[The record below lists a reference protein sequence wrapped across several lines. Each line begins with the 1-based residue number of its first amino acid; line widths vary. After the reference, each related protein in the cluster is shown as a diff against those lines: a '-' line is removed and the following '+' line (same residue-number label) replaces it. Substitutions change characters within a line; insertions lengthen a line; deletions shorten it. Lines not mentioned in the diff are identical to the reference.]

1 MAITRMTVIKAS
13 SDADYRKGQ
22 DIFLIDKRI
31 KNFETDMNTL
41 TDTPMITA
49 TVLDADGSEH
59 ETQVSIDEDESRIIG
74 SLCSCPDFY
83 QSQGLCCHCV
93 AILLKYI
100 SRRHL
105 QTSFSV
111 KNQNRIGQTLI
122 ESYIQQS
129 TRSPYSAEALES
141 RGMIELEPIL
151 HKQYNKLS
159 VDFKIGTSKKYVIKD
174 LLEFARLVREHELF
188 QYGKNLKF
196 FHEPEAFAS
205 DSRELLNFIMQRIEE
220 YEYHFHY
227 VQDSTYR
234 FQTMKALRFLPLSPT
249 AIDTF
254 LNLMLGRSLQFQLD
268 DRSQTIHVVDGDPS
282 LSLEL
287 KSEGTDSYHL
297 TIENCLIISGA
308 HHFWIL
314 KDKKLYK
321 CSDAFKRDMQPYLT
335 ELNRQKVREIT
346 LSEKQLRPFYGSV
359 LKHLEAHTD
368 FHAEGIDLSSYE
380 PPEAHFSIYLDNPA
394 ENIISCTAYA
404 RYNDETFSL
413 ATPISCEDGFRD
425 AAMENKILT
434 AIQTYFRPVL
444 SSEYE
449 DQHLPDVDGDF
460 VISHDDPS
468 AFLFLEQGLP
478 HFYEL
483 AEVFISSNMKRIR
496 ILSAPKTAV
505 GVSVS
510 NGLLE
515 IDIQS
520 DTLPYEELA
529 GILNSYRRRQK
540 YYKLKSGEFLKLENN
555 SLSVLSELADGLRLS
570 EKDIRHGKITVP
582 LYRAS
587 YIDSVLTSHN
597 SDIQSHRDRYFKSL
611 IRDMKSVADSDYEV
625 PDALKPILRD
635 YQKTGYRWL
644 CTIAQLGFGGILA
657 DDMGLGKTLQII
669 TLLEHTR
676 IEAISG
682 NIDASEALDSPDDAD
697 SSMTISASEQ
707 AHPVSLI
714 ICPSS
719 LVYNWDSEIEHF
731 APQLKTLLIIGTAQE
746 RRELLTH
753 YSDYDVLITSYDML
767 KRDIA
772 CYDNLRFRYQIIDEA
787 QYIKNH
793 RTQAARSV
801 CSIHSVTRFAL
812 TGTPIENR
820 LSELWSIFEYLM
832 PGFLYPYA
840 YFRSE
845 LEQPIVEDKDM
856 IAATRLQQLVRPF
869 IMRRLKTDVLKEL
882 PDKLEHAVYAQMTDE
897 QHKLYNANALK
908 LQKDLEKQSDS
919 MFKTSKI
926 QILSELTKL
935 RQLCCDPSLIY
946 QNYHGGSAK
955 LDTCIQLIQN
965 AMAGGHKILLFSQ
978 FTSML
983 DIIERRLKAERI
995 LYYRLDGSTKSEQRT
1010 RLVSAFNEN
1019 KVPVFLISLKAGGT
1033 GLNLTG
1039 ADIVIHYDPWWNA
1052 AAQNQATDR
1061 AHRIGQKHTVT
1072 VYKLIARHTIE
1083 EKILELQE
1091 NKKALSDQILSEEGV
1106 TASHLTRDDLLQ
1118 ILQN

>member
-31 KNFETDMNTL
+31 KNFETDINTL

-59 ETQVSIDEDESRIIG
+59 ETQVSIDEDESQIVG
-74 SLCSCPDFY
+74 SLCSCSDFY
-83 QSQGLCCHCV
+83 QSEGLCCHCV

-100 SRRHL
+100 SRRHI
-105 QTSFSV
+105 QTSFPS
-111 KNQNRIGQTLI
+111 KKQNRIGQTLI
-122 ESYIQQS
+122 ESYIHQS
-129 TRSPYSAEALES
+129 SGSHYPAEASETKVL
-141 RGMIELEPIL
+141 IELEPIL
-151 HKQYNKLS
+151 HKQYHKLS
-159 VDFKIGTSKKYVIKD
+159 VDFKIGTGKKYVIKD
-174 LLEFARLVREHELF
+174 LLEFARLIRQGELF

-196 FHEPEAFAS
+196 FHEPEAFTTE
-205 DSRELLNFIMQRIEE
+205 SRNMLAFIMQRIEE
-220 YEYHFHY
+220 YEYHFHC

-234 FQTMKALRFLPLSPT
+234 FQTMKALRYLPLSPT
-249 AIDTF
+249 AVDMF
-254 LNLMLGRSLQFQLD
+254 LNMMIGHTLQFDLD
-268 DRSQTIHVVDGDPS
+268 DHIRPIYVTDGDPE
-282 LSLEL
+282 LTLEL
-287 KSEGTDSYHL
+287 KAEDNDTYHL
-297 TIENCLIISGA
+297 TIEDCLILSGA
-308 HHFWIL
+308 RTFWIL
-314 KDKKLYK
+314 KDKILYR
-321 CSDAFKRDMQPYLT
+321 CSEAFKKDMQPYLT

-346 LSEKQLRPFYGSV
+346 LSEKQLPPFYGSV

-368 FHAEGIDLSSYE
+368 FHTEGVDLTDYE

-404 RYNDETFSL
+404 RYGEETFSL

-425 AAMENKILT
+425 AAMENRILT
-434 AIQTYFRPVL
+434 AIQTYFQPAAVSGNEDSPVA
-444 SSEYE
+444 
-449 DQHLPDVDGDF
+449 DADF
-460 VISHDDPS
+460 IISHDDQA

-496 ILSAPKTAV
+496 ILSAPRTAV

-515 IDIQS
+515 IDIHS
-520 DTLPYEELA
+520 DSLPYEELT

-570 EKDIRHGKITVP
+570 EQTIRGGRISVP

-587 YIDSVLTSHN
+587 YIDAVLTSHN

-625 PDALKPILRD
+625 PDAMKPILRD

-669 TLLEHTR
+669 TLLEHAR
-676 IEAISG
+676 LEAISKTV
-682 NIDASEALDSPDDAD
+682 DLTDTASHTACPP
-697 SSMTISASEQ
+697 
-707 AHPVSLI
+707 PVSLI
-714 ICPSS
+714 VCPSS

-731 APQLKTLLIIGTAQE
+731 APNLKTLLITGTAQE
-746 RRELLTH
+746 RQELLTH
-753 YSDYDVLITSYDML
+753 YADYDVLITSYDML

-772 CYDNLRFRYQIIDEA
+772 SYDNLHFHYQIIDEA

-840 YFRSE
+840 YFHSE
-845 LEQPIVEDKDM
+845 LEQPIVENKDQ

-897 QHKLYNANALK
+897 QNKLYTANTLK
-908 LQKDLEKQSDS
+908 LQKDLEQQSDS

-926 QILSELTKL
+926 QILAELTKL

-955 LDTCIQLIQN
+955 LDTCIQLIEN

-983 DIIERRLKAERI
+983 DVIERRLKAERI

-1010 RLVSAFNEN
+1010 RLVNAFNEN
-1019 KVPVFLISLKAGGT
+1019 KIPVFLISLKAGGT

-1061 AHRIGQKHTVT
+1061 AHRIGQTHTVT

-1106 TASHLTRDDLLQ
+1106 TASQLTKEELLKLLQ
-1118 ILQN
+1118 N

>member
-31 KNFETDMNTL
+31 KNFETDINTL
-41 TDTPMITA
+41 TGTPMITA

-59 ETQVSIDEDESRIIG
+59 ETQVSIDEDESQIVG
-74 SLCSCPDFY
+74 SLCSCSDFY
-83 QSQGLCCHCV
+83 QSEGLCCHCV

-100 SRRHL
+100 SRRHI
-105 QTSFSV
+105 QISFPA
-111 KNQNRIGQTLI
+111 KKQNRIGQTLI
-122 ESYIQQS
+122 ESYIHQS
-129 TRSPYSAEALES
+129 SGTHYPAEAAETKVL
-141 RGMIELEPIL
+141 IELEPIL
-151 HKQYNKLS
+151 HKQYHKLS
-159 VDFKIGTSKKYVIKD
+159 VDFKIGTGKKYVIKD
-174 LLEFARLVREHELF
+174 LLEFARLIRQGELF

-196 FHEPEAFAS
+196 FHEPEAFTTE
-205 DSRELLNFIMQRIEE
+205 SRNMLAFIMQRIEE
-220 YEYHFHY
+220 YEYHFHC

-234 FQTMKALRFLPLSPT
+234 FQTMKALRYLPLSPT
-249 AIDTF
+249 AVDMF
-254 LNLMLGRSLQFQLD
+254 LNMMIGHTLQFDLD
-268 DRSQTIHVVDGDPS
+268 DHIRPIYVTDGDPE
-282 LSLEL
+282 LTLEL
-287 KSEGTDSYHL
+287 KAEDSDTYHL
-297 TIENCLIISGA
+297 TIEDCLILSGA
-308 HHFWIL
+308 RTFWIL
-314 KDKKLYK
+314 KDKILYR
-321 CSDAFKRDMQPYLT
+321 CSEAFKKDMQPYLT
-335 ELNRQKVREIT
+335 ELNRQKIREIT

-368 FHAEGIDLSSYE
+368 FHTEGVDLTDYE

-404 RYNDETFSL
+404 RYGEETFSL

-425 AAMENKILT
+425 AAMENRILT
-434 AIQTYFRPVL
+434 AIQTYFQPAAVSGNEDSPVA
-444 SSEYE
+444 
-449 DQHLPDVDGDF
+449 DADF
-460 VISHDDPS
+460 IISHDDQT

-496 ILSAPKTAV
+496 ILSAPRTAV

-515 IDIQS
+515 IDIHS
-520 DTLPYEELA
+520 DSLPYEELA

-570 EKDIRHGKITVP
+570 EQAIRGGRISVP

-587 YIDSVLTSHN
+587 YIDAVLTSHN

-625 PDALKPILRD
+625 PDAMKPILRD

-669 TLLEHTR
+669 TLLEHAR
-676 IEAISG
+676 LEAISKTV
-682 NIDASEALDSPDDAD
+682 DLTDTASHTACPP
-697 SSMTISASEQ
+697 
-707 AHPVSLI
+707 PVSLI
-714 ICPSS
+714 VCPSS

-731 APQLKTLLIIGTAQE
+731 APNLKTLLITGTAQE
-746 RRELLTH
+746 RQELLTH
-753 YSDYDVLITSYDML
+753 YADYDVLITSYDML

-772 CYDNLRFRYQIIDEA
+772 SYDNLHFHYQIIDEA

-801 CSIHSVTRFAL
+801 CNIHSVTRFAL

-845 LEQPIVEDKDM
+845 LEQPIVENKDQ

-897 QHKLYNANALK
+897 QNKLYTANTLK
-908 LQKDLEKQSDS
+908 LQKDLEQQSDS

-926 QILSELTKL
+926 QILAELTKL

-955 LDTCIQLIQN
+955 LDTCIQLIEN

-983 DIIERRLKAERI
+983 DVIERRLKAERI

-1010 RLVSAFNEN
+1010 RLVNAFNEN
-1019 KVPVFLISLKAGGT
+1019 KIPVFLISLKAGGT

-1061 AHRIGQKHTVT
+1061 AHRIGQTHTVT

-1106 TASHLTRDDLLQ
+1106 TASQLTKEELLKLLQ
-1118 ILQN
+1118 N

>member
-31 KNFETDMNTL
+31 KNFETDINTL

-59 ETQVSIDEDESRIIG
+59 ETQVSIDEDESQIVG
-74 SLCSCPDFY
+74 SLCSCSDFY
-83 QSQGLCCHCV
+83 QSEGLCCHCV

-100 SRRHL
+100 SRRHI
-105 QTSFSV
+105 QTSFPS
-111 KNQNRIGQTLI
+111 KKQNRIGQTLI
-122 ESYIQQS
+122 ESYIHQS
-129 TRSPYSAEALES
+129 SGSHYPAEASETKVL
-141 RGMIELEPIL
+141 IELEPIL
-151 HKQYNKLS
+151 HNQYHKLS

-174 LLEFARLVREHELF
+174 LLEFARLIRQGELF

-196 FHEPEAFAS
+196 FHEPEAFTTE
-205 DSRELLNFIMQRIEE
+205 SRNMLAFIMQRIEE
-220 YEYHFHY
+220 YEYHFHC

-234 FQTMKALRFLPLSPT
+234 FQTMKALRYLPLSPT
-249 AIDTF
+249 AVDMF
-254 LNLMLGRSLQFQLD
+254 LNMMIGHTLQFDLD
-268 DRSQTIHVVDGDPS
+268 DHIRPIYVTDGDPE
-282 LSLEL
+282 LTLEL
-287 KSEGTDSYHL
+287 KAEDSDTYHL
-297 TIENCLIISGA
+297 TIEDCLILSGA
-308 HHFWIL
+308 RTFWIL
-314 KDKKLYK
+314 KDKILYR
-321 CSDAFKRDMQPYLT
+321 CSEAFKKDMQPYLT

-368 FHAEGIDLSSYE
+368 FHTEGVDLTDYE

-404 RYNDETFSL
+404 RYGEETFSL

-425 AAMENKILT
+425 AAMENRILT
-434 AIQTYFRPVL
+434 AIQTYFQPAAVSGNEDSPVA
-444 SSEYE
+444 
-449 DQHLPDVDGDF
+449 DADF
-460 VISHDDPS
+460 IISHDDQA

-496 ILSAPKTAV
+496 ILSALRTAV

-515 IDIQS
+515 IDIHS
-520 DTLPYEELA
+520 DSLPYEELA

-570 EKDIRHGKITVP
+570 EQAIRGGRISVP

-587 YIDSVLTSHN
+587 YIDAVLTSHN

-625 PDALKPILRD
+625 PDAMKPILRD

-669 TLLEHTR
+669 TLLEHAR
-676 IEAISG
+676 LEAISKTV
-682 NIDASEALDSPDDAD
+682 DLTDTASHTACPP
-697 SSMTISASEQ
+697 
-707 AHPVSLI
+707 PVSLI
-714 ICPSS
+714 VCPSS

-731 APQLKTLLIIGTAQE
+731 APNLKTLLITGTAQE
-746 RRELLTH
+746 RQELLTH
-753 YSDYDVLITSYDML
+753 YADYDVLITSYDML

-772 CYDNLRFRYQIIDEA
+772 RYDNLHFHYQIIDEA

-845 LEQPIVEDKDM
+845 LEQPIVENKDQ

-897 QHKLYNANALK
+897 QNKLYTANTLK
-908 LQKDLEKQSDS
+908 LQKDLEQQSDS

-926 QILSELTKL
+926 QILAELTKL

-955 LDTCIQLIQN
+955 LDTCIQLIEN

-983 DIIERRLKAERI
+983 DVIERRLKAERI

-1010 RLVSAFNEN
+1010 RLVNAFNEN
-1019 KVPVFLISLKAGGT
+1019 KIPVFLISLKAGGT

-1061 AHRIGQKHTVT
+1061 AHRIGQTHTVT

-1091 NKKALSDQILSEEGV
+1091 NKKTLSDQILSEKGV
-1106 TASHLTRDDLLQ
+1106 TASQLTKEELLQ

>member
-31 KNFETDMNTL
+31 KNFETDINTL

-49 TVLDADGSEH
+49 TVLDANGSEH
-59 ETQVSIDEDESRIIG
+59 ETQVSIDEDESQIVG
-74 SLCSCPDFY
+74 SLCSCSDFY
-83 QSQGLCCHCV
+83 QSEGLCCHCV

-100 SRRHL
+100 SRRHI
-105 QTSFSV
+105 QISFPA
-111 KNQNRIGQTLI
+111 KKQNRIGQTLI
-122 ESYIQQS
+122 ESYIHQS
-129 TRSPYSAEALES
+129 SGTHYPAKASETKVL
-141 RGMIELEPIL
+141 IELEPIL
-151 HKQYNKLS
+151 HKQYHKLS
-159 VDFKIGTSKKYVIKD
+159 VDFKIGTGKKYVIKD
-174 LLEFARLVREHELF
+174 LLEFARLIRQGELF

-196 FHEPEAFAS
+196 FHEPEAFTTE
-205 DSRELLNFIMQRIEE
+205 SRNMLAFIMQRIEE
-220 YEYHFHY
+220 YEYHFHC

-234 FQTMKALRFLPLSPT
+234 FQTMKALRYLPLSPT
-249 AIDTF
+249 AVDMF
-254 LNLMLGRSLQFQLD
+254 LNMMIGHTLQFDLD
-268 DRSQTIHVVDGDPS
+268 DHIRPIYVTDGDPE
-282 LSLEL
+282 LTLEL
-287 KSEGTDSYHL
+287 KAEDSDTYHL
-297 TIENCLIISGA
+297 TIEDCLILSGA
-308 HHFWIL
+308 RTFWIL
-314 KDKKLYK
+314 KDKILYR
-321 CSDAFKRDMQPYLT
+321 CSEAFKKDMQPYLT

-368 FHAEGIDLSSYE
+368 FHTEGVDLTDYE

-404 RYNDETFSL
+404 RYGEETFSL

-425 AAMENKILT
+425 AAMENRILT
-434 AIQTYFRPVL
+434 AIQTYFQPAAVSGNEDSPVA
-444 SSEYE
+444 
-449 DQHLPDVDGDF
+449 DADF
-460 VISHDDPS
+460 IISHDDQA

-496 ILSAPKTAV
+496 ILSAPRTAV

-515 IDIQS
+515 IDIHS
-520 DTLPYEELA
+520 DSLPYEELA

-570 EKDIRHGKITVP
+570 EQAIRGGRISVP

-587 YIDSVLTSHN
+587 YIDAVLTSHN

-625 PDALKPILRD
+625 PDAMKPILRD

-669 TLLEHTR
+669 TLLEHAR
-676 IEAISG
+676 LEAISKTV
-682 NIDASEALDSPDDAD
+682 DLTDTASHTACPP
-697 SSMTISASEQ
+697 
-707 AHPVSLI
+707 PVSLI
-714 ICPSS
+714 VCPSS

-731 APQLKTLLIIGTAQE
+731 APNLKTLLITGTAQE
-746 RRELLTH
+746 RQELLTH
-753 YSDYDVLITSYDML
+753 YADYDVLITSYDML

-772 CYDNLRFRYQIIDEA
+772 SYDNLHFHFQIIDEA

-845 LEQPIVEDKDM
+845 LEQPIVENKDP

-897 QHKLYNANALK
+897 QNKLYTANTLK
-908 LQKDLEKQSDS
+908 LQKDLEQQSDS

-926 QILSELTKL
+926 QILAELTKL

-955 LDTCIQLIQN
+955 LDTCIQLIEN

-983 DIIERRLKAERI
+983 DVIERRLKAERI

-1010 RLVSAFNEN
+1010 RLVNAFNEN
-1019 KVPVFLISLKAGGT
+1019 KIPVFLISLKAGGT

-1061 AHRIGQKHTVT
+1061 AHRIGQTHTVT

-1106 TASHLTRDDLLQ
+1106 TASQLTKEELLKLLQ
-1118 ILQN
+1118 N

>member
-31 KNFETDMNTL
+31 KNFETDINTL
-41 TDTPMITA
+41 TGTPMITA

-59 ETQVSIDEDESRIIG
+59 ETQVSIDEDESQIVG
-74 SLCSCPDFY
+74 SLCSCSDFY
-83 QSQGLCCHCV
+83 QSEGLCCHCV

-100 SRRHL
+100 SRRHI
-105 QTSFSV
+105 QTSFPA
-111 KNQNRIGQTLI
+111 KKQNRIGQTLI
-122 ESYIQQS
+122 ESYIHQS
-129 TRSPYSAEALES
+129 SGTHYPAEASETKVL
-141 RGMIELEPIL
+141 IELEPIL
-151 HKQYNKLS
+151 HKQYHKLS
-159 VDFKIGTSKKYVIKD
+159 VDFKIGTGKKYVIKD
-174 LLEFARLVREHELF
+174 LLEFARLIRQGELF

-196 FHEPEAFAS
+196 FHEPEAFTS
-205 DSRELLNFIMQRIEE
+205 ESRSMLAFIMQRIEE
-220 YEYHFHY
+220 YEYHFHC

-234 FQTMKALRFLPLSPT
+234 FQTMKALRYLPLSPT
-249 AIDTF
+249 AVDMF
-254 LNLMLGRSLQFQLD
+254 LNMMIGHTLQFDLD
-268 DRSQTIHVVDGDPS
+268 NHIRPIYVTDGDP
-282 LSLEL
+282 EL
-287 KSEGTDSYHL
+287 TLKLKAEDSDTYHL
-297 TIENCLIISGA
+297 TIEDCLILSGA
-308 HHFWIL
+308 QTFWIL
-314 KDKKLYK
+314 KDKILYR
-321 CSDAFKRDMQPYLT
+321 CSEAFKKDMQPYLT
-335 ELNRQKVREIT
+335 ELNRQKIREIT

-368 FHAEGIDLSSYE
+368 FHTEGVDLTDYE

-404 RYNDETFSL
+404 RYGEETFSL

-425 AAMENKILT
+425 ASMENRILT
-434 AIQTYFRPVL
+434 AIQTYFQPAAVSGNEDSPVA
-444 SSEYE
+444 
-449 DQHLPDVDGDF
+449 DADF
-460 VISHDDPS
+460 IISHDDQA

-496 ILSAPKTAV
+496 ILSAPRTAV

-515 IDIQS
+515 IDVHS
-520 DTLPYEELA
+520 DSLPYEELA

-570 EKDIRHGKITVP
+570 EQAIRGGRISVP

-587 YIDSVLTSHN
+587 YIDAVLTSHN

-625 PDALKPILRD
+625 PDAMKPILRD

-669 TLLEHTR
+669 TLLEHAR
-676 IEAISG
+676 LEAISKTV
-682 NIDASEALDSPDDAD
+682 DLTDTASHTACPP
-697 SSMTISASEQ
+697 
-707 AHPVSLI
+707 PVSLI
-714 ICPSS
+714 VCPSS

-731 APQLKTLLIIGTAQE
+731 APNLKTLLITGTAQE
-746 RRELLTH
+746 RQELLTH
-753 YSDYDVLITSYDML
+753 YADYDVLITSYDML

-772 CYDNLRFRYQIIDEA
+772 RYDNLHFHYQIIDEA

-820 LSELWSIFEYLM
+820 LSEFWSIFEYLM

-845 LEQPIVEDKDM
+845 LEQPIVENKDQ

-897 QHKLYNANALK
+897 QNKLYTANTLK
-908 LQKDLEKQSDS
+908 LQKDLEQQSDS

-926 QILSELTKL
+926 QILAELTKL

-955 LDTCIQLIQN
+955 LDTCIQLIEN

-983 DIIERRLKAERI
+983 DVIERRLKAERI

-1010 RLVSAFNEN
+1010 RLVNAFNEN
-1019 KVPVFLISLKAGGT
+1019 KIPVFLISLKAGGT

-1061 AHRIGQKHTVT
+1061 AHRIGQTHTVT

-1091 NKKALSDQILSEEGV
+1091 NKKTLSDQILSEEGV
-1106 TASHLTRDDLLQ
+1106 TASQLTKEELLKLLQ
-1118 ILQN
+1118 N

>member
-13 SDADYRKGQ
+13 TDADYRKGQ

-31 KNFETDMNTL
+31 KNFETDINTL
-41 TDTPMITA
+41 TGTPMITA

-59 ETQVSIDEDESRIIG
+59 ETQVSIDEDENQIVG
-74 SLCSCPDFY
+74 SLCSCSDFY
-83 QSQGLCCHCV
+83 QSEGLCCHCV

-100 SRRHL
+100 SRRHI
-105 QTSFSV
+105 QTSFPS
-111 KNQNRIGQTLI
+111 KKQNRIGQTLI
-122 ESYIQQS
+122 ESYIHQS
-129 TRSPYSAEALES
+129 SGSHYPAEASETKVL
-141 RGMIELEPIL
+141 IELEPIL
-151 HKQYNKLS
+151 HNQYHKLS

-174 LLEFARLVREHELF
+174 LLEFARLIHQGELF

-196 FHEPEAFAS
+196 FHEPEAFTTE
-205 DSRELLNFIMQRIEE
+205 SRNMLAFIMQRIEE
-220 YEYHFHY
+220 YEYHFHC

-234 FQTMKALRFLPLSPT
+234 FQTMKALRYLPLSPT
-249 AIDTF
+249 AVDMF
-254 LNLMLGRSLQFQLD
+254 LNMMIGHTLLFDLD
-268 DRSQTIHVVDGDPS
+268 DHIRPIYVTDGDPE
-282 LSLEL
+282 LTLEL
-287 KSEGTDSYHL
+287 KAEDSDTYHL
-297 TIENCLIISGA
+297 TIEDCLILSGA
-308 HHFWIL
+308 RTFWIL
-314 KDKKLYK
+314 KDKILYR
-321 CSDAFKRDMQPYLT
+321 CSEAFKKDMQPYLT

-368 FHAEGIDLSSYE
+368 FHTEGVDLTDYE

-404 RYNDETFSL
+404 RYDEETFSL

-425 AAMENKILT
+425 ASMENRILT
-434 AIQTYFRPVL
+434 AIQTYFQPAAISGNEDSPVA
-444 SSEYE
+444 
-449 DQHLPDVDGDF
+449 DADF
-460 VISHDDPS
+460 IISHDDQA

-496 ILSAPKTAV
+496 ILSAPRTAV

-515 IDIQS
+515 IDIHS
-520 DTLPYEELA
+520 DSLPYEELA

-570 EKDIRHGKITVP
+570 EQAIRGGRISVP

-587 YIDSVLTSHN
+587 YIDAVLTSHN

-625 PDALKPILRD
+625 PDAMKPILRD

-669 TLLEHTR
+669 TLLEHAR
-676 IEAISG
+676 LEAISKTV
-682 NIDASEALDSPDDAD
+682 DLTDTASHTACPP
-697 SSMTISASEQ
+697 
-707 AHPVSLI
+707 PVSLI
-714 ICPSS
+714 VCPSS

-731 APQLKTLLIIGTAQE
+731 APNLKTLLITGTAQE
-746 RRELLTH
+746 RQELLTH
-753 YSDYDVLITSYDML
+753 YADYDVLITSYDML

-772 CYDNLRFRYQIIDEA
+772 RYDNLHFHYQIIDEA

-845 LEQPIVEDKDM
+845 LEQPIVENKDQ

-897 QHKLYNANALK
+897 QNKLYTANTLK
-908 LQKDLEKQSDS
+908 LQKDLEQQSDS

-926 QILSELTKL
+926 QILAELTKL

-955 LDTCIQLIQN
+955 LDTCIQLIEN

-983 DIIERRLKAERI
+983 DVIERRLKAERI

-1010 RLVSAFNEN
+1010 RLVNAFNEN
-1019 KVPVFLISLKAGGT
+1019 KIPVFLISLKAGGT

-1061 AHRIGQKHTVT
+1061 AHRIGQTHTVT

-1091 NKKALSDQILSEEGV
+1091 NKKTLSDQILSEKGV
-1106 TASHLTRDDLLQ
+1106 TASQLTKEELLQ

>member
-31 KNFETDMNTL
+31 KNFETDINTL
-41 TDTPMITA
+41 TGTPMITA

-59 ETQVSIDEDESRIIG
+59 ETQVSIDEDESQIVG
-74 SLCSCPDFY
+74 SLCSCSDFY
-83 QSQGLCCHCV
+83 QSEGLCCHCV

-100 SRRHL
+100 SRRHI
-105 QTSFSV
+105 QTSFPA
-111 KNQNRIGQTLI
+111 KKQNRIGQTLI
-122 ESYIQQS
+122 ESYIHQS
-129 TRSPYSAEALES
+129 SGTHYPAEASETKVL
-141 RGMIELEPIL
+141 IELEPIL
-151 HKQYNKLS
+151 HKQYHKLS
-159 VDFKIGTSKKYVIKD
+159 VDFKIGTGKKYVIKD
-174 LLEFARLVREHELF
+174 LLEFARLIRQGELF

-196 FHEPEAFAS
+196 FHEPEAFTTE
-205 DSRELLNFIMQRIEE
+205 SRNMLAFIMQRIEE
-220 YEYHFHY
+220 YEYHFHC

-234 FQTMKALRFLPLSPT
+234 FQTMKALRYLPLSPT
-249 AIDTF
+249 AVDMF
-254 LNLMLGRSLQFQLD
+254 LNMMIGHTLQFDLD
-268 DRSQTIHVVDGDPS
+268 DHIRPIYVTDGDPE
-282 LSLEL
+282 LTLEL
-287 KSEGTDSYHL
+287 KAEDSDTYHL
-297 TIENCLIISGA
+297 TIEDCLILSGA
-308 HHFWIL
+308 RTFWIL
-314 KDKKLYK
+314 KDKILYR
-321 CSDAFKRDMQPYLT
+321 CSEAFKKDMQPYLT

-368 FHAEGIDLSSYE
+368 FHTEGVDLTDYE

-404 RYNDETFSL
+404 RYGEETFSL

-425 AAMENKILT
+425 ASMENRILT
-434 AIQTYFRPVL
+434 AIQTYFQPAAVSGNEDSPVA
-444 SSEYE
+444 
-449 DQHLPDVDGDF
+449 DADF
-460 VISHDDPS
+460 IISHDDQA

-496 ILSAPKTAV
+496 ILSAPRTAV

-515 IDIQS
+515 IDVHS
-520 DTLPYEELA
+520 DSLPYEELA

-570 EKDIRHGKITVP
+570 EQAIRGGRISVP

-587 YIDSVLTSHN
+587 YIDAVLTSHN
-597 SDIQSHRDRYFKSL
+597 SDMQSHRDRYFKSL

-625 PDALKPILRD
+625 PDAMKPILRD

-669 TLLEHTR
+669 TLLEHAR
-676 IEAISG
+676 LEAISKTV
-682 NIDASEALDSPDDAD
+682 DLTDTASHTACPP
-697 SSMTISASEQ
+697 
-707 AHPVSLI
+707 PVSLI
-714 ICPSS
+714 VCPSS

-731 APQLKTLLIIGTAQE
+731 APNLKTLLITGTAQE
-746 RRELLTH
+746 RQELLTH
-753 YSDYDVLITSYDML
+753 YADYDVLITSYDML

-772 CYDNLRFRYQIIDEA
+772 RYDNLHFHYQIIDEA

-845 LEQPIVEDKDM
+845 LEQPIVENKDQ

-897 QHKLYNANALK
+897 QNKLYTANTLK
-908 LQKDLEKQSDS
+908 LQKDLEQQSDS

-926 QILSELTKL
+926 QILAELTKL

-955 LDTCIQLIQN
+955 LDTCIQLIEN

-983 DIIERRLKAERI
+983 DVIERRLKAERI

-1010 RLVSAFNEN
+1010 RLVNAFNEN
-1019 KVPVFLISLKAGGT
+1019 KIPVFLISLKAGGT

-1061 AHRIGQKHTVT
+1061 AHRIGQTHTVT

-1106 TASHLTRDDLLQ
+1106 TASQLTKEELLKLLQ
-1118 ILQN
+1118 N

>member
-31 KNFETDMNTL
+31 KNFETDINTL

-59 ETQVSIDEDESRIIG
+59 ETQVSIDEDESQIVG
-74 SLCSCPDFY
+74 SLCSCSDFY
-83 QSQGLCCHCV
+83 QAEGLCCHCV

-100 SRRHL
+100 SRRHI
-105 QTSFSV
+105 QTSFPS
-111 KNQNRIGQTLI
+111 KKQNRIGQTLI
-122 ESYIQQS
+122 ESYIHQS
-129 TRSPYSAEALES
+129 SGTHYPAEASETKVL
-141 RGMIELEPIL
+141 IELEPIL
-151 HKQYNKLS
+151 HKQYHKLS
-159 VDFKIGTSKKYVIKD
+159 VDFKIGTGKKYVIKD
-174 LLEFARLVREHELF
+174 LLEFARLIRQGELF

-196 FHEPEAFAS
+196 FHEPEAFTS
-205 DSRELLNFIMQRIEE
+205 ESRNMLAFIMQRIEE
-220 YEYHFHY
+220 YEYHFHC

-234 FQTMKALRFLPLSPT
+234 FQTMKALRYLPLSPT
-249 AIDTF
+249 AVDMF
-254 LNLMLGRSLQFQLD
+254 LNMMIGHTLQFDLD
-268 DRSQTIHVVDGDPS
+268 DHIRPIYVTDGDPE
-282 LSLEL
+282 LTLEL
-287 KSEGTDSYHL
+287 KAEDSDTYHL
-297 TIENCLIISGA
+297 TIEDCLILSGA
-308 HHFWIL
+308 RTFWIL
-314 KDKKLYK
+314 KDKILYR
-321 CSDAFKRDMQPYLT
+321 CSEAFKKDMQPYLT

-368 FHAEGIDLSSYE
+368 FHTEGVDLTDYE

-404 RYNDETFSL
+404 RYGEETFSL

-425 AAMENKILT
+425 AAMENRILT
-434 AIQTYFRPVL
+434 AIQTYFQPAAVSGNEDSPVA
-444 SSEYE
+444 
-449 DQHLPDVDGDF
+449 DADF
-460 VISHDDPS
+460 IISHDDQA

-496 ILSAPKTAV
+496 ILSAPRTAV

-515 IDIQS
+515 IDVHS
-520 DTLPYEELA
+520 DSLPYEELA

-570 EKDIRHGKITVP
+570 EQAIRGGRISVP

-587 YIDSVLTSHN
+587 YIDAVLTSHN

-625 PDALKPILRD
+625 PDAMKPILRD

-669 TLLEHTR
+669 TLLEHAR
-676 IEAISG
+676 LEAISKTV
-682 NIDASEALDSPDDAD
+682 DLTDTASHTACPP
-697 SSMTISASEQ
+697 
-707 AHPVSLI
+707 PVSLI
-714 ICPSS
+714 VCPSS

-731 APQLKTLLIIGTAQE
+731 APNLKTLLITGTAQE
-746 RRELLTH
+746 RQELLTH
-753 YSDYDVLITSYDML
+753 YADYDVLITSYDML

-772 CYDNLRFRYQIIDEA
+772 RYDNLHFHYQIIDEA

-845 LEQPIVEDKDM
+845 LEQPIVENKDQ

-897 QHKLYNANALK
+897 QNKLYTANTLK
-908 LQKDLEKQSDS
+908 LQKDLEQQSDS

-926 QILSELTKL
+926 QILAELTKL

-955 LDTCIQLIQN
+955 LDTCIQLIEN

-983 DIIERRLKAERI
+983 DVIERRLKAERI

-1010 RLVSAFNEN
+1010 RLVNAFNEN
-1019 KVPVFLISLKAGGT
+1019 KIPVFLISLKAGGT

-1061 AHRIGQKHTVT
+1061 AHRIGQTHTVT

-1091 NKKALSDQILSEEGV
+1091 NKKTLSDQILSEEGV
-1106 TASHLTRDDLLQ
+1106 TASQLTKEELLKLLQ
-1118 ILQN
+1118 N

>member
-31 KNFETDMNTL
+31 KNFETDINTL
-41 TDTPMITA
+41 TGTPMITA

-59 ETQVSIDEDESRIIG
+59 ETQVSIDEDESQIVG
-74 SLCSCPDFY
+74 SLCSCSDFY
-83 QSQGLCCHCV
+83 QSEGLCCHCV

-100 SRRHL
+100 SRRHI
-105 QTSFSV
+105 QTSFPA
-111 KNQNRIGQTLI
+111 KKQNRIGQALI
-122 ESYIQQS
+122 ESYIHQS
-129 TRSPYSAEALES
+129 SGTHYPAEASETKVL
-141 RGMIELEPIL
+141 IELEPIL
-151 HKQYNKLS
+151 HKQYHKLS
-159 VDFKIGTSKKYVIKD
+159 VDFKIGTGKKYVIKD
-174 LLEFARLVREHELF
+174 LLEFARLIRQGELF

-196 FHEPEAFAS
+196 FHEPEAFTS
-205 DSRELLNFIMQRIEE
+205 ESRSMLAFIMQRIEE
-220 YEYHFHY
+220 YEYHFHC

-234 FQTMKALRFLPLSPT
+234 FQTMKALRYLPLSPT
-249 AIDTF
+249 AVDMF
-254 LNLMLGRSLQFQLD
+254 LNMMIGHTLQFDLD
-268 DRSQTIHVVDGDPS
+268 NHIRPIYVTDGDPE
-282 LSLEL
+282 LTLEL
-287 KSEGTDSYHL
+287 KAEDSDTYHL
-297 TIENCLIISGA
+297 TIEDCLILSGA
-308 HHFWIL
+308 RTFWIL
-314 KDKKLYK
+314 KDKILYR
-321 CSDAFKRDMQPYLT
+321 CSEAFKKDMQPYLT

-368 FHAEGIDLSSYE
+368 FHTEGVDLTDYE

-404 RYNDETFSL
+404 RYGEETFSL

-425 AAMENKILT
+425 AAMENRILT
-434 AIQTYFRPVL
+434 AIQTYFQPAAVSGNEDSPVA
-444 SSEYE
+444 
-449 DQHLPDVDGDF
+449 DADF
-460 VISHDDPS
+460 IISHDDQA

-496 ILSAPKTAV
+496 ILSAPRTAV

-515 IDIQS
+515 IDIHS
-520 DTLPYEELA
+520 DSLPYEELA

-570 EKDIRHGKITVP
+570 EQAIRGGRISVP

-587 YIDSVLTSHN
+587 YIDAVLTSHN

-625 PDALKPILRD
+625 PDAMKPILRD

-669 TLLEHTR
+669 TLLEHAR
-676 IEAISG
+676 LEAISKTV
-682 NIDASEALDSPDDAD
+682 DLTDTASHTACPP
-697 SSMTISASEQ
+697 
-707 AHPVSLI
+707 PVSLI
-714 ICPSS
+714 VCPSS

-731 APQLKTLLIIGTAQE
+731 APNLKTLLITGTAQE
-746 RRELLTH
+746 RQELLTH
-753 YSDYDVLITSYDML
+753 YADYDVLITSYDML

-772 CYDNLRFRYQIIDEA
+772 SYDNLHFHFQIIDEA

-845 LEQPIVEDKDM
+845 LEQPIVENKDQ

-897 QHKLYNANALK
+897 QNKLYTANTLK
-908 LQKDLEKQSDS
+908 LQKDLEQQSDN

-926 QILSELTKL
+926 QILAELTKL

-955 LDTCIQLIQN
+955 LDTCIQLIEN

-983 DIIERRLKAERI
+983 DVIERRLKSERI

-1010 RLVSAFNEN
+1010 RLVNAFNEN
-1019 KVPVFLISLKAGGT
+1019 KIPVFLISLKAGGT

-1061 AHRIGQKHTVT
+1061 AHRIGQTHTVT

-1091 NKKALSDQILSEEGV
+1091 NKKTLSDQILSEKGV
-1106 TASHLTRDDLLQ
+1106 TASQLTKEELLKLLQ
-1118 ILQN
+1118 N

>member
-31 KNFETDMNTL
+31 KNFETDINTL
-41 TDTPMITA
+41 TGTPMITA

-59 ETQVSIDEDESRIIG
+59 ETQVSIDEDESQIVG
-74 SLCSCPDFY
+74 SLCSCSDFY
-83 QSQGLCCHCV
+83 QSEGLCCHCV

-100 SRRHL
+100 SRRHI
-105 QTSFSV
+105 QISFPA
-111 KNQNRIGQTLI
+111 KKQNRIGQTLI
-122 ESYIQQS
+122 ESYIHQS
-129 TRSPYSAEALES
+129 SGTHYPAEASETKVL
-141 RGMIELEPIL
+141 IELEPIL
-151 HKQYNKLS
+151 HKQYHKLS
-159 VDFKIGTSKKYVIKD
+159 VDFKIGTGKKYVIKD
-174 LLEFARLVREHELF
+174 LLEFARLIRQGELF

-196 FHEPEAFAS
+196 FHEPEAFTTE
-205 DSRELLNFIMQRIEE
+205 SRNMLAFIMQRIEE
-220 YEYHFHY
+220 YEYHFHC

-234 FQTMKALRFLPLSPT
+234 FQTMKALRYLPLSPT
-249 AIDTF
+249 AVDMF
-254 LNLMLGRSLQFQLD
+254 LNMMIGHTLQFDLD
-268 DRSQTIHVVDGDPS
+268 DHIRPIYVTDGDPE
-282 LSLEL
+282 LTLEL
-287 KSEGTDSYHL
+287 KAEDSDTYHL
-297 TIENCLIISGA
+297 TIEDCLILSGA
-308 HHFWIL
+308 RTFWIL
-314 KDKKLYK
+314 KDKILYR
-321 CSDAFKRDMQPYLT
+321 CSEAFKKDMQPYLT
-335 ELNRQKVREIT
+335 ELNRQKIREIT

-368 FHAEGIDLSSYE
+368 FHTEGVDLTDYE

-404 RYNDETFSL
+404 RYGEETFSL

-425 AAMENKILT
+425 ASMENRILT
-434 AIQTYFRPVL
+434 AIQTYFQPAAVSGNEDSPVA
-444 SSEYE
+444 
-449 DQHLPDVDGDF
+449 DADF
-460 VISHDDPS
+460 IISHDDQA

-496 ILSAPKTAV
+496 ILSAPRTAV

-515 IDIQS
+515 IDIHS
-520 DTLPYEELA
+520 DSLPYEELA

-570 EKDIRHGKITVP
+570 EQAIRGGRISVP

-587 YIDSVLTSHN
+587 YIDAVLTSHN

-625 PDALKPILRD
+625 PDAMKPILRD

-669 TLLEHTR
+669 TLLEHAR
-676 IEAISG
+676 LEAISKTV
-682 NIDASEALDSPDDAD
+682 DLTDTASHTACPP
-697 SSMTISASEQ
+697 
-707 AHPVSLI
+707 PVSLI
-714 ICPSS
+714 VCPSS

-731 APQLKTLLIIGTAQE
+731 APTLKTLLITGTAQE
-746 RRELLTH
+746 RQELLTH
-753 YSDYDVLITSYDML
+753 YADYDVLITSYDML

-772 CYDNLRFRYQIIDEA
+772 SYDNLHFHYQIIDEA

-845 LEQPIVEDKDM
+845 LEQPIVENKDQ

-897 QHKLYNANALK
+897 QNKLYTANTLK
-908 LQKDLEKQSDS
+908 LQKDLEQQSDS

-926 QILSELTKL
+926 QILAELTKL

-955 LDTCIQLIQN
+955 LDTCIQLIEN

-983 DIIERRLKAERI
+983 DVIERRLKAERI

-1010 RLVSAFNEN
+1010 RLVNAFNEN
-1019 KVPVFLISLKAGGT
+1019 KIPVFLISLKAGGT

-1061 AHRIGQKHTVT
+1061 AHRIGQTHTVT

-1106 TASHLTRDDLLQ
+1106 TASQLTKEELLKLLQ
-1118 ILQN
+1118 N

>member
-13 SDADYRKGQ
+13 TDADYRKGQ

-31 KNFETDMNTL
+31 KNFETDINTL
-41 TDTPMITA
+41 TGTPMITA

-59 ETQVSIDEDESRIIG
+59 ETQVSIDEDESQIVG
-74 SLCSCPDFY
+74 SLCSCSDFY
-83 QSQGLCCHCV
+83 QSEGLCCHCV

-100 SRRHL
+100 SRRHI
-105 QTSFSV
+105 QISFPA
-111 KNQNRIGQTLI
+111 KKQNRIGQTLI
-122 ESYIQQS
+122 ESYIHQS
-129 TRSPYSAEALES
+129 SGTHYPAEASETKVL
-141 RGMIELEPIL
+141 IELEPIL
-151 HKQYNKLS
+151 HKQYHKLS
-159 VDFKIGTSKKYVIKD
+159 VDFKIGTGKKYVIKD
-174 LLEFARLVREHELF
+174 LLEFARLIRQGELF

-196 FHEPEAFAS
+196 FHEPEAFTS
-205 DSRELLNFIMQRIEE
+205 ESRSMLAFIMQRIEE
-220 YEYHFHY
+220 YEYHFHC

-234 FQTMKALRFLPLSPT
+234 FQTMKALRYLPLSPT
-249 AIDTF
+249 AVDMF
-254 LNLMLGRSLQFQLD
+254 LNMMIGHTLQFDLD
-268 DRSQTIHVVDGDPS
+268 DHIRPIYVTDGDPE
-282 LSLEL
+282 LTLEL
-287 KSEGTDSYHL
+287 KAEDSDTYHL
-297 TIENCLIISGA
+297 TIEDCLILSGA
-308 HHFWIL
+308 RTFWIL
-314 KDKKLYK
+314 KDKILYR
-321 CSDAFKRDMQPYLT
+321 CSEAFKKDMQPYLT
-335 ELNRQKVREIT
+335 ELNRQKIREIT

-368 FHAEGIDLSSYE
+368 FHTEGVDLTDYE

-404 RYNDETFSL
+404 RYGEETFSL

-425 AAMENKILT
+425 AAMENRILT
-434 AIQTYFRPVL
+434 AIQTYFQPAAVSGNEDSPVA
-444 SSEYE
+444 
-449 DQHLPDVDGDF
+449 DADF
-460 VISHDDPS
+460 IISHDDQA

-496 ILSAPKTAV
+496 ILSAPRTAV

-515 IDIQS
+515 IDIHS
-520 DTLPYEELA
+520 DSLPYEELA

-570 EKDIRHGKITVP
+570 EQAIRGGRISVP

-587 YIDSVLTSHN
+587 YIDAVLTSHN

-625 PDALKPILRD
+625 PDAMKPILRD

-669 TLLEHTR
+669 TLLEHAR
-676 IEAISG
+676 LEAISKTV
-682 NIDASEALDSPDDAD
+682 DLTDTASHTACPP
-697 SSMTISASEQ
+697 
-707 AHPVSLI
+707 PVSLI
-714 ICPSS
+714 VCPSS

-731 APQLKTLLIIGTAQE
+731 APNLKTLLITGTAQE
-746 RRELLTH
+746 RQELLTH
-753 YSDYDVLITSYDML
+753 YADYDVLITSYDML

-772 CYDNLRFRYQIIDEA
+772 SYDNLHFHYQIIDEA

-845 LEQPIVEDKDM
+845 LEQPIVENKDQ

-897 QHKLYNANALK
+897 QNKLYTANTLK
-908 LQKDLEKQSDS
+908 LQKDLEQQSDS

-926 QILSELTKL
+926 QILAELTKL

-955 LDTCIQLIQN
+955 LDTCIQLIEN

-983 DIIERRLKAERI
+983 DVIERRLKAERI

-1010 RLVSAFNEN
+1010 RLVNAFNEN
-1019 KVPVFLISLKAGGT
+1019 KIPVFLISLKAGGT

-1061 AHRIGQKHTVT
+1061 AHRIGQTHTVT

-1106 TASHLTRDDLLQ
+1106 TASQLTKEELLKLLQ
-1118 ILQN
+1118 N

>member
-1 MAITRMTVIKAS
+1 MAITRMTVINAS
-13 SDADYRKGQ
+13 TDANYRKGQ

-31 KNFETDMNTL
+31 KNFETDINTL

-59 ETQVSIDEDESRIIG
+59 ETQVSIDEDESQIVG
-74 SLCSCPDFY
+74 SLCSCSDFY
-83 QSQGLCCHCV
+83 QSEGLCCHCV

-100 SRRHL
+100 SRRHI
-105 QTSFSV
+105 QTSFPS
-111 KNQNRIGQTLI
+111 KKQNRIGQTLI
-122 ESYIQQS
+122 ESYIHQS
-129 TRSPYSAEALES
+129 SGSHYPAEASETKVL
-141 RGMIELEPIL
+141 IELEPIL
-151 HKQYNKLS
+151 HKQYHKLS
-159 VDFKIGTSKKYVIKD
+159 VDFKIGTGKKYVIKD
-174 LLEFARLVREHELF
+174 LLEFARLIRQGELF

-196 FHEPEAFAS
+196 FHEPEAFTS
-205 DSRELLNFIMQRIEE
+205 ESRSMLAFIMQRIEE
-220 YEYHFHY
+220 YEYHFHC

-234 FQTMKALRFLPLSPT
+234 FQTMKALRYLPLSPT
-249 AIDTF
+249 AVDMF
-254 LNLMLGRSLQFQLD
+254 LNMMIGHTLQFDLD
-268 DRSQTIHVVDGDPS
+268 DHIRPIYVTDGDPE
-282 LSLEL
+282 LTLEL
-287 KSEGTDSYHL
+287 KAEDSDTYHL
-297 TIENCLIISGA
+297 TIEDCLILSGA
-308 HHFWIL
+308 RTFWIL
-314 KDKKLYK
+314 KDKILYR
-321 CSDAFKRDMQPYLT
+321 CSEAFKKDMQPYLT
-335 ELNRQKVREIT
+335 ELNRQKVHEIT

-368 FHAEGIDLSSYE
+368 FHTEGVDLTGYE

-404 RYNDETFSL
+404 RYGEETFSL

-425 AAMENKILT
+425 AAMENRILT
-434 AIQTYFRPVL
+434 AIQTYFQPAAVSGNEEPPVA
-444 SSEYE
+444 
-449 DQHLPDVDGDF
+449 DADF
-460 VISHDDPS
+460 IISHDDQA

-496 ILSAPKTAV
+496 ILSAPRTAV

-515 IDIQS
+515 IDIHS
-520 DTLPYEELA
+520 DSLPYEELA
-529 GILNSYRRRQK
+529 GILNSYKRRQK

-570 EKDIRHGKITVP
+570 EQDIRDGRISVP

-587 YIDSVLTSHN
+587 YIDAVLTSHS
-597 SDIQSHRDRYFKSL
+597 SDMQSHRDRYFKSL

-625 PDALKPILRD
+625 PEAMKPILRD

-669 TLLEHTR
+669 TLLEHAR
-676 IEAISG
+676 LEAISKTV
-682 NIDASEALDSPDDAD
+682 DLTETASHTACPS
-697 SSMTISASEQ
+697 
-707 AHPVSLI
+707 PVSLI
-714 ICPSS
+714 VCPSS

-731 APQLKTLLIIGTAQE
+731 APNLKTLLITGTAQE
-746 RRELLTH
+746 RQELLTH
-753 YSDYDVLITSYDML
+753 YADYDVLITSYDML

-772 CYDNLRFRYQIIDEA
+772 NYDNLHFHYQIIDEA

-845 LEQPIVEDKDM
+845 LEQPIVENKDK

-897 QHKLYNANALK
+897 QNKLYTANALK
-908 LQKDLEKQSDS
+908 LQKDLEQQSDS

-926 QILSELTKL
+926 QILAELTKL

-955 LDTCIQLIQN
+955 LDTCIQLIEN

-983 DIIERRLKAERI
+983 DVIERRLKTERI

-1010 RLVSAFNEN
+1010 RLVNAFNEN

-1061 AHRIGQKHTVT
+1061 AHRIGQTHTVT

-1106 TASHLTRDDLLQ
+1106 TASQLTKEELLQ

>member
-13 SDADYRKGQ
+13 TDADYRKGQ

-31 KNFETDMNTL
+31 KNFETDINTL

-59 ETQVSIDEDESRIIG
+59 ETQVSIDEDESQIVG
-74 SLCSCPDFY
+74 SLCSCSDFY
-83 QSQGLCCHCV
+83 QSEGLCCHCV

-100 SRRHL
+100 SRRHI
-105 QTSFSV
+105 QTSFPS
-111 KNQNRIGQTLI
+111 KKQNRIGQTLI
-122 ESYIQQS
+122 ESYIHQS
-129 TRSPYSAEALES
+129 SGSHYPAEASETKVL
-141 RGMIELEPIL
+141 IELEPIL
-151 HKQYNKLS
+151 HKQYHKLS
-159 VDFKIGTSKKYVIKD
+159 VDFKIGTGKKYVIKD
-174 LLEFARLVREHELF
+174 LLEFARLIRQGELF

-196 FHEPEAFAS
+196 FHEPEAFTTE
-205 DSRELLNFIMQRIEE
+205 SRSMLAFIMQRIEE
-220 YEYHFHY
+220 YEYHFHC

-234 FQTMKALRFLPLSPT
+234 FQTMKALRYLPLSPT
-249 AIDTF
+249 AVDMF
-254 LNLMLGRSLQFQLD
+254 LNMMIGHTLQFDLD
-268 DRSQTIHVVDGDPS
+268 DHTRPIYVTDGDPE
-282 LSLEL
+282 LTLEL
-287 KSEGTDSYHL
+287 KAEDSDTYHL
-297 TIENCLIISGA
+297 TIEDCLILSGA
-308 HHFWIL
+308 QTFWIL
-314 KDKKLYK
+314 KDKILYR
-321 CSDAFKRDMQPYLT
+321 CSEAFKKDMQPYLT
-335 ELNRQKVREIT
+335 ELNRQKIREIT

-368 FHAEGIDLSSYE
+368 FHTEGVDLTDYE

-404 RYNDETFSL
+404 RYGEETFSL

-425 AAMENKILT
+425 ASMENRILT
-434 AIQTYFRPVL
+434 AIQTYFQPAAVSGNEDSPVA
-444 SSEYE
+444 
-449 DQHLPDVDGDF
+449 DADF
-460 VISHDDPS
+460 IISHDDQA

-496 ILSAPKTAV
+496 ILSAPRTAV

-515 IDIQS
+515 IDIHS
-520 DTLPYEELA
+520 DSLPYEELA

-570 EKDIRHGKITVP
+570 EQAIRGGRISVP

-587 YIDSVLTSHN
+587 YIDAVLTSHN

-625 PDALKPILRD
+625 PDAMKPILRD

-669 TLLEHTR
+669 TLLEHAR
-676 IEAISG
+676 LEAISKTV
-682 NIDASEALDSPDDAD
+682 DLTDTASHTACPP
-697 SSMTISASEQ
+697 
-707 AHPVSLI
+707 PVSLI
-714 ICPSS
+714 VCPSS

-731 APQLKTLLIIGTAQE
+731 APNLKTLLITGTAQE
-746 RRELLTH
+746 RQELLTH
-753 YSDYDVLITSYDML
+753 YADYDVLITSYDML

-772 CYDNLRFRYQIIDEA
+772 SYDNLHFHYQIIDEA

-845 LEQPIVEDKDM
+845 LEQPIVENKDQ

-897 QHKLYNANALK
+897 QNKLYTANTLK
-908 LQKDLEKQSDS
+908 LQKDLEQQSDS

-926 QILSELTKL
+926 QILAELTKL

-955 LDTCIQLIQN
+955 LDTCIQLIEN

-983 DIIERRLKAERI
+983 DVIERRLKAERI

-1010 RLVSAFNEN
+1010 RLVNAFNEN
-1019 KVPVFLISLKAGGT
+1019 KIPVFLISLKAGGT

-1061 AHRIGQKHTVT
+1061 AHRIGQTHTVT

-1091 NKKALSDQILSEEGV
+1091 NKKTLSDQILSEKGV
-1106 TASHLTRDDLLQ
+1106 TASQLTKEELLKLLQ
-1118 ILQN
+1118 N

>member
-1 MAITRMTVIKAS
+1 MAITRMTVIKAA

-31 KNFETDMNTL
+31 RNFETDINTL
-41 TDTPMITA
+41 THTPMITA
-49 TVLDADGSEH
+49 TVLDADGTEH
-59 ETQVSIDEDESRIIG
+59 ETQVSIDEDESQIIG

-83 QSQGLCCHCV
+83 QAQGICCHCV

-100 SRRHL
+100 SRRHI
-105 QTSFSV
+105 QASFPA
-111 KNQNRIGQTLI
+111 KNQNRISQNLI
-122 ESYIQQS
+122 ETYIQQS
-129 TRSPYSAEALES
+129 SGIHYTAES
-141 RGMIELEPIL
+141 SDVKGQIELEPIL
-151 HKQYNKLS
+151 HKQYKRLS
-159 VDFKIGTSKKYVIKD
+159 VDFKVGTHKKYVIKD

-196 FHEPEAFAS
+196 FHEPEAFTPE
-205 DSRELLNFIMQRIEE
+205 SRKLLSFIMQRIEE
-220 YEYHFHY
+220 YEYHFRY
-227 VQDSTYR
+227 VQDNTYR
-234 FQTMKALRFLPLSPT
+234 FQTIKPLRELPLSPT

-254 LNLMLGRSLQFQLD
+254 LNLMLGRTLQFRLSDQT
-268 DRSQTIHVVDGDPS
+268 QTIRVLDCDPLLT
-282 LSLEL
+282 LSL
-287 KSEGTDSYHL
+287 KSEDNSTYKL
-297 TIENCLIISGA
+297 TIDNCLILSGA
-308 HHFWIL
+308 STFWIL
-314 KDKKLYK
+314 KDKSLYR
-321 CSDAFKRDMQPYLT
+321 CSENFKKDMQPYLT
-335 ELNRQKVREIT
+335 ELNRQKTQEMI

-359 LKHLEAHTD
+359 LKRLQAHTD
-368 FHAEGIDLSSYE
+368 FQTNGIDLSVYE
-380 PPEAHFSIYLDNPA
+380 PPEAHFSIYLDHPSDQ
-394 ENIISCTAYA
+394 IFSCSAYA
-404 RYNDETFSL
+404 QYNEETFPL
-413 ATPISCEDGFRD
+413 ATPISPEDGFRD
-425 AAMENKILT
+425 ATMENKVLT
-434 AIQTYFRPVL
+434 AIQSYFHPVMAL
-444 SSEYE
+444 EE
-449 DQHLPDVDGDF
+449 EKAPEVDGDF
-460 VISHDDPS
+460 IIDHDDTA

-496 ILSAPKTAV
+496 ILSAPKAAV

-510 NGLLE
+510 HGLLTL
-515 IDIQS
+515 DIRS
-520 DTLPYEELA
+520 DHLPYDELA

-570 EKDIRHGKITVP
+570 EKDIANGQMTVP

-587 YIDSVLTSHN
+587 YIDAVLTSHN
-597 SDIQSHRDRYFKSL
+597 NDIQSHRDRYFKSL

-625 PDALKPILRD
+625 PDAMKPILRD

-669 TLLEHTR
+669 TLLEHAR
-676 IEAISG
+676 LEAISKTV
-682 NIDASEALDSPDDAD
+682 DLTETASHTACPP
-697 SSMTISASEQ
+697 
-707 AHPVSLI
+707 PVSLI
-714 ICPSS
+714 VCPSS

-731 APQLKTLLIIGTAQE
+731 APNLKTLLITGTAQE
-746 RRELLTH
+746 RQELLTH
-753 YSDYDVLITSYDML
+753 YADYDVLITSYDML

-772 CYDNLRFRYQIIDEA
+772 SYDNLHFHYQIIDEA

-832 PGFLYPYA
+832 PRFLYPYA

-845 LEQPIVEDKDM
+845 LEQPIVENKDQ

-897 QHKLYNANALK
+897 QNKLYTANTLK
-908 LQKDLEKQSDS
+908 LQKDLEQQSDS

-926 QILSELTKL
+926 QILAELTKL

-955 LDTCIQLIQN
+955 LDTCIQLIEN

-983 DIIERRLKAERI
+983 DVIERRLKAERI

-1010 RLVSAFNEN
+1010 RLVNAFNEN
-1019 KVPVFLISLKAGGT
+1019 KIPVFLISLKAGGT

-1061 AHRIGQKHTVT
+1061 AHRIGQTHTVT

-1106 TASHLTRDDLLQ
+1106 TASHLTKEELLQ

>member
-31 KNFETDMNTL
+31 KNFETDINTL

-59 ETQVSIDEDESRIIG
+59 ETQVSIDEDESQIVG
-74 SLCSCPDFY
+74 SLCSCSDFY
-83 QSQGLCCHCV
+83 QSEGLCCHCV

-100 SRRHL
+100 SRRHI
-105 QTSFSV
+105 QTSFPA
-111 KNQNRIGQTLI
+111 KKQNRIGQTLI
-122 ESYIQQS
+122 ESYIHQS
-129 TRSPYSAEALES
+129 SGTHYPAEASETKVL
-141 RGMIELEPIL
+141 IELEPIL
-151 HKQYNKLS
+151 HKQYHKLS
-159 VDFKIGTSKKYVIKD
+159 VDFKIGTGKKYVIKD
-174 LLEFARLVREHELF
+174 LLEFARLIRQGELF

-196 FHEPEAFAS
+196 FHEPEAFTS
-205 DSRELLNFIMQRIEE
+205 ESRSMLAFIMQRIEE
-220 YEYHFHY
+220 YEYHFHC

-234 FQTMKALRFLPLSPT
+234 FQTMKALRYLPLSPT
-249 AIDTF
+249 AVDMF
-254 LNLMLGRSLQFQLD
+254 LNMMIGHTLQFDLD
-268 DRSQTIHVVDGDPS
+268 DHIRPIYVTDGDPE
-282 LSLEL
+282 LTLEL
-287 KSEGTDSYHL
+287 KAEDSDTYHL
-297 TIENCLIISGA
+297 TIEDCLILSGA
-308 HHFWIL
+308 RTFWIL
-314 KDKKLYK
+314 KDKILYR
-321 CSDAFKRDMQPYLT
+321 CSEAFKKDMQPYLT

-368 FHAEGIDLSSYE
+368 FHTEGVDLTDYE

-404 RYNDETFSL
+404 RYGEETFSL

-425 AAMENKILT
+425 AAMENRILT
-434 AIQTYFRPVL
+434 AIQTYFQPAAVSGNEDSPVA
-444 SSEYE
+444 
-449 DQHLPDVDGDF
+449 DADF
-460 VISHDDPS
+460 IISHDDQA

-496 ILSAPKTAV
+496 ILSAPRTAV

-515 IDIQS
+515 IDIHS
-520 DTLPYEELA
+520 DSLPYEELA

-570 EKDIRHGKITVP
+570 EQAIRGGRISVP

-587 YIDSVLTSHN
+587 YIDAVLTSHN

-625 PDALKPILRD
+625 PDAMKPILRD

-669 TLLEHTR
+669 TLLEHAR
-676 IEAISG
+676 LEAISKTV
-682 NIDASEALDSPDDAD
+682 DLTDTASHTACPP
-697 SSMTISASEQ
+697 
-707 AHPVSLI
+707 PVSLI
-714 ICPSS
+714 VCPSS

-731 APQLKTLLIIGTAQE
+731 APNLKTLLITGTAQE
-746 RRELLTH
+746 RQELLTH
-753 YSDYDVLITSYDML
+753 YADYDVLITSYDML

-772 CYDNLRFRYQIIDEA
+772 SYDNLHFHYQIIDEA

-801 CSIHSVTRFAL
+801 CGIHSVTRFAL

-845 LEQPIVEDKDM
+845 LEQPIVENKDQ

-897 QHKLYNANALK
+897 QNKLYTANTLK
-908 LQKDLEKQSDS
+908 LQKDLEQQSDS

-926 QILSELTKL
+926 QILAELTKL

-955 LDTCIQLIQN
+955 LDTCIQLIEN

-983 DIIERRLKAERI
+983 DVIERRLKAERI

-1010 RLVSAFNEN
+1010 RLVNAFNEN
-1019 KVPVFLISLKAGGT
+1019 KIPVFLISLKAGGT

-1061 AHRIGQKHTVT
+1061 AHRIGQTHTVT

-1106 TASHLTRDDLLQ
+1106 TASQLTKEELLKLLQ
-1118 ILQN
+1118 N

>member
-31 KNFETDMNTL
+31 KNFETDINTL
-41 TDTPMITA
+41 TGTPMITA

-59 ETQVSIDEDESRIIG
+59 ETQVSIDEDESQIVG
-74 SLCSCPDFY
+74 SLCSCSDFY
-83 QSQGLCCHCV
+83 QSEGLCCHCV

-100 SRRHL
+100 SRRHI
-105 QTSFSV
+105 QTSFPA
-111 KNQNRIGQTLI
+111 KKQNRIGQTLI
-122 ESYIQQS
+122 ESYIHQS
-129 TRSPYSAEALES
+129 SGSHYPAEASETKVL
-141 RGMIELEPIL
+141 IELEPIL
-151 HKQYNKLS
+151 HKQYHKLS
-159 VDFKIGTSKKYVIKD
+159 VDFKIGTGKKYVIKD
-174 LLEFARLVREHELF
+174 LLEFARLIRQGELF

-196 FHEPEAFAS
+196 FHEPEAFTTE
-205 DSRELLNFIMQRIEE
+205 SRNMLAFIMQRIEE
-220 YEYHFHY
+220 YEYHFHC

-234 FQTMKALRFLPLSPT
+234 FQTMKALRYLPLSPT
-249 AIDTF
+249 AVDMF
-254 LNLMLGRSLQFQLD
+254 LNMMIGHTLQFDLD
-268 DRSQTIHVVDGDPS
+268 DHIRPIYVTDGDPE
-282 LSLEL
+282 LTLEL
-287 KSEGTDSYHL
+287 KAEDSDTYHL
-297 TIENCLIISGA
+297 TIQDCLILSGA
-308 HHFWIL
+308 RTFWIL
-314 KDKKLYK
+314 KDKILYR
-321 CSDAFKRDMQPYLT
+321 CSEAFKKDMQPYLT
-335 ELNRQKVREIT
+335 ELNRQKIRKIT

-368 FHAEGIDLSSYE
+368 FHTEGVDLTDYE

-404 RYNDETFSL
+404 RYGEETFSL

-425 AAMENKILT
+425 AAMENRILT
-434 AIQTYFRPVL
+434 AIQTYFQPAAVSGNEDSPVA
-444 SSEYE
+444 
-449 DQHLPDVDGDF
+449 DADF
-460 VISHDDPS
+460 IISHDDQT

-496 ILSAPKTAV
+496 ILSAPRTAV

-515 IDIQS
+515 IDIHS
-520 DTLPYEELA
+520 DSLPYEELA

-570 EKDIRHGKITVP
+570 EQAIRGGRISVP

-587 YIDSVLTSHN
+587 YIDAVLTSHN

-625 PDALKPILRD
+625 PDAMKPILRD

-669 TLLEHTR
+669 TLLEHAR
-676 IEAISG
+676 LEAISKTV
-682 NIDASEALDSPDDAD
+682 DLTDTASHTACPP
-697 SSMTISASEQ
+697 
-707 AHPVSLI
+707 PVSLI
-714 ICPSS
+714 VCPSS

-731 APQLKTLLIIGTAQE
+731 APNLKTLLITGTAQE
-746 RRELLTH
+746 RQELLTH
-753 YSDYDVLITSYDML
+753 YADYDVLITSYDML

-772 CYDNLRFRYQIIDEA
+772 SYDNLHFHYQIIDEA

-845 LEQPIVEDKDM
+845 LEQPIVENKDQ

-897 QHKLYNANALK
+897 QNKLYTANTLK
-908 LQKDLEKQSDS
+908 LQKDLEQQSDS

-926 QILSELTKL
+926 QILAELTKL

-955 LDTCIQLIQN
+955 LDTCIQLIEN

-983 DIIERRLKAERI
+983 DVIERRLKSERI

-1010 RLVSAFNEN
+1010 RLVNAFNEN
-1019 KVPVFLISLKAGGT
+1019 KIPVFLISLKAGGT

-1061 AHRIGQKHTVT
+1061 AHRIGQTHTVT

-1091 NKKALSDQILSEEGV
+1091 NKKTLSDQILSEKGV
-1106 TASHLTRDDLLQ
+1106 TASQLTKEELLKLLQ
-1118 ILQN
+1118 N

>member
-13 SDADYRKGQ
+13 TDADYRKGQ

-31 KNFETDMNTL
+31 KNFETDINTL
-41 TDTPMITA
+41 TGTPMITA

-59 ETQVSIDEDESRIIG
+59 ETQVSIDEDESQIVG
-74 SLCSCPDFY
+74 SLCSCSDFY
-83 QSQGLCCHCV
+83 QSEGLCCHCV

-100 SRRHL
+100 SRRHI
-105 QTSFSV
+105 QTSFPA
-111 KNQNRIGQTLI
+111 KKQNRIGQTLI
-122 ESYIQQS
+122 ESYIHQS
-129 TRSPYSAEALES
+129 SGTHYPAEASETKVL
-141 RGMIELEPIL
+141 IELEPIL
-151 HKQYNKLS
+151 HKQYHKLS
-159 VDFKIGTSKKYVIKD
+159 VDFKIGTGKKYVIKD
-174 LLEFARLVREHELF
+174 LLEFARLIRQGELF

-196 FHEPEAFAS
+196 FHEPEAFTS
-205 DSRELLNFIMQRIEE
+205 ESRSMLAFIMQRIEE
-220 YEYHFHY
+220 YEYHFHC

-234 FQTMKALRFLPLSPT
+234 FQTMKSLRYLPLSPT
-249 AIDTF
+249 AVDMF
-254 LNLMLGRSLQFQLD
+254 LNMMIGHTLQFDLD
-268 DRSQTIHVVDGDPS
+268 DHIRPIYVTDGDPE
-282 LSLEL
+282 LTLEL
-287 KSEGTDSYHL
+287 KAEDSDTYHL
-297 TIENCLIISGA
+297 TIEDCLILSGA
-308 HHFWIL
+308 RTFWIL
-314 KDKKLYK
+314 KDKILYR
-321 CSDAFKRDMQPYLT
+321 CSEAFKKDMQPYLT

-368 FHAEGIDLSSYE
+368 FHTEGVDLTDYE

-404 RYNDETFSL
+404 RYGEETFSL

-425 AAMENKILT
+425 ASMENRILT
-434 AIQTYFRPVL
+434 AIQTYFQPAAVSGNEDSPVA
-444 SSEYE
+444 
-449 DQHLPDVDGDF
+449 DADF
-460 VISHDDPS
+460 IISHDDQA

-496 ILSAPKTAV
+496 ILSAPRTAV

-515 IDIQS
+515 IDVHS
-520 DTLPYEELA
+520 DSLPYEELA

-570 EKDIRHGKITVP
+570 EQAIRGGRISVP

-587 YIDSVLTSHN
+587 YIDAVLTSHN

-625 PDALKPILRD
+625 PDAMKPILRD

-669 TLLEHTR
+669 TLLEHAR
-676 IEAISG
+676 LEAISKTV
-682 NIDASEALDSPDDAD
+682 DLTDTASHTACPP
-697 SSMTISASEQ
+697 
-707 AHPVSLI
+707 PVSLI
-714 ICPSS
+714 VCPSS

-731 APQLKTLLIIGTAQE
+731 APNLKTLLITGTAQE
-746 RRELLTH
+746 RQELLTH
-753 YSDYDVLITSYDML
+753 YADYDVLITSYDML

-772 CYDNLRFRYQIIDEA
+772 RYDNLHFHYQIIDEA

-845 LEQPIVEDKDM
+845 LEQPIVENKDQ

-897 QHKLYNANALK
+897 QNKLYTANTLK
-908 LQKDLEKQSDS
+908 LQKDLEQQSDS

-926 QILSELTKL
+926 QILAELTKL

-955 LDTCIQLIQN
+955 LDTCIQLIEN

-983 DIIERRLKAERI
+983 DVIERRLKAERI

-1010 RLVSAFNEN
+1010 RLVNAFNEN
-1019 KVPVFLISLKAGGT
+1019 KIPVFLISLKAGGT

-1061 AHRIGQKHTVT
+1061 AHRIGQTHTVT

-1091 NKKALSDQILSEEGV
+1091 NKKTLSDQILSEKGV
-1106 TASHLTRDDLLQ
+1106 TASQLTKEELLQ

>member
-13 SDADYRKGQ
+13 TDADYRKGQ

-31 KNFETDMNTL
+31 KNFETDINTL
-41 TDTPMITA
+41 TGTPMITA

-59 ETQVSIDEDESRIIG
+59 ETQVSIDEDESQIVG
-74 SLCSCPDFY
+74 SLCSCSDFY
-83 QSQGLCCHCV
+83 QSEGLCCHCV

-100 SRRHL
+100 SRRHI
-105 QTSFSV
+105 QTSFPA
-111 KNQNRIGQTLI
+111 KKQNRIGQTLI
-122 ESYIQQS
+122 ESYIHQS
-129 TRSPYSAEALES
+129 SGTHYPAEASETKVL
-141 RGMIELEPIL
+141 IELEPIL
-151 HKQYNKLS
+151 HKQYHKLS
-159 VDFKIGTSKKYVIKD
+159 VDFKIGTGKKYVIKD
-174 LLEFARLVREHELF
+174 LLEFARLIRQGELF

-196 FHEPEAFAS
+196 FHEPEAFTS
-205 DSRELLNFIMQRIEE
+205 ESRSMLAFIMQRIEE
-220 YEYHFHY
+220 YEYHFHC

-234 FQTMKALRFLPLSPT
+234 FQTMKALRYLPLSPT
-249 AIDTF
+249 AVDMF
-254 LNLMLGRSLQFQLD
+254 LNMMIGHTLQFDLD
-268 DRSQTIHVVDGDPS
+268 DHIRPIYVTDGDPE
-282 LSLEL
+282 LTLEL
-287 KSEGTDSYHL
+287 KAEDSDTYHL
-297 TIENCLIISGA
+297 TIEDCLILSGA
-308 HHFWIL
+308 RTFWIL
-314 KDKKLYK
+314 KDKILYR
-321 CSDAFKRDMQPYLT
+321 CSEAFKKDMQPYLT

-368 FHAEGIDLSSYE
+368 FHTEGVDLTDYE

-404 RYNDETFSL
+404 RYGEETFSL

-425 AAMENKILT
+425 ASMENRILT
-434 AIQTYFRPVL
+434 AIQTYFQPAAVSGNEDSPVA
-444 SSEYE
+444 
-449 DQHLPDVDGDF
+449 DADF
-460 VISHDDPS
+460 IISHDDQA

-510 NGLLE
+510 KGLLE

-520 DTLPYEELA
+520 DSLPYEELA

-570 EKDIRHGKITVP
+570 EQAIRGGRISVP

-587 YIDSVLTSHN
+587 YIDAVLTSHN

-625 PDALKPILRD
+625 PDAMKPILRD

-669 TLLEHTR
+669 TLLEHAR
-676 IEAISG
+676 LEAISKTV
-682 NIDASEALDSPDDAD
+682 DFAETASHTACPP
-697 SSMTISASEQ
+697 
-707 AHPVSLI
+707 PVSLI
-714 ICPSS
+714 VCPSS

-731 APQLKTLLIIGTAQE
+731 APNLKTLLITGTAQE
-746 RRELLTH
+746 RQELLTH
-753 YSDYDVLITSYDML
+753 YADYDVLITSYDML

-772 CYDNLRFRYQIIDEA
+772 RYDNLHFHYQIIDEA

-845 LEQPIVEDKDM
+845 LEQPIVENKDQ

-897 QHKLYNANALK
+897 QNKLYTANTLK
-908 LQKDLEKQSDS
+908 LQKDLEQQSDS

-926 QILSELTKL
+926 QILAELTKL

-955 LDTCIQLIQN
+955 LDTCIQLIEN

-983 DIIERRLKAERI
+983 DVIERRLKAERI

-1010 RLVSAFNEN
+1010 RLVNAFNEN
-1019 KVPVFLISLKAGGT
+1019 KIPVFLISLKAGGT

-1061 AHRIGQKHTVT
+1061 AHRIGQTHTVT

-1091 NKKALSDQILSEEGV
+1091 NKKTLSDQILSEKGV
-1106 TASHLTRDDLLQ
+1106 TASQLTKEELLQ

>member
-13 SDADYRKGQ
+13 TDADYRKGQ

-31 KNFETDMNTL
+31 KNFETDINTL
-41 TDTPMITA
+41 TGTPMITA

-59 ETQVSIDEDESRIIG
+59 ETQVSIDEDESQIVG
-74 SLCSCPDFY
+74 SLCSCSDFY
-83 QSQGLCCHCV
+83 QSEGLCCHCV

-100 SRRHL
+100 SRRHI
-105 QTSFSV
+105 QISFPA
-111 KNQNRIGQTLI
+111 KKQNRIGQTLI
-122 ESYIQQS
+122 ESYIHQS
-129 TRSPYSAEALES
+129 SGTHYPAEAAETKVL
-141 RGMIELEPIL
+141 IELEPIL
-151 HKQYNKLS
+151 HKQYHKLS
-159 VDFKIGTSKKYVIKD
+159 VDFKIGTGKKYVIKD
-174 LLEFARLVREHELF
+174 LLEFARLIRQGELF

-196 FHEPEAFAS
+196 FHEPEAFTTE
-205 DSRELLNFIMQRIEE
+205 SRNMLAFIMQRIEE
-220 YEYHFHY
+220 YEYHFHC

-234 FQTMKALRFLPLSPT
+234 FQTMKALRYLPLSPT
-249 AIDTF
+249 AVDMF
-254 LNLMLGRSLQFQLD
+254 LNMMIGHTLQFDLD
-268 DRSQTIHVVDGDPS
+268 DHIRPIYVTDGDPE
-282 LSLEL
+282 LTLEL
-287 KSEGTDSYHL
+287 KAEDSDTYHL
-297 TIENCLIISGA
+297 TIEDCLILSGA
-308 HHFWIL
+308 RTFWIL
-314 KDKKLYK
+314 KDKILYR
-321 CSDAFKRDMQPYLT
+321 CSEAFKKDMQPYLT
-335 ELNRQKVREIT
+335 ELNRQKIREIT

-368 FHAEGIDLSSYE
+368 FHTEGVDLTDYE

-404 RYNDETFSL
+404 RYGEETFSL

-425 AAMENKILT
+425 AAMENRILT
-434 AIQTYFRPVL
+434 AIQTYFQPAAVSGNEDSPVA
-444 SSEYE
+444 
-449 DQHLPDVDGDF
+449 DADF
-460 VISHDDPS
+460 IISHDDQA

-496 ILSAPKTAV
+496 ILSAPRTAV

-515 IDIQS
+515 IDIHS
-520 DTLPYEELA
+520 DSLPYEELA

-570 EKDIRHGKITVP
+570 EQAIRGGRISVP

-587 YIDSVLTSHN
+587 YIDAVLTSHN

-625 PDALKPILRD
+625 PDAMKPILRD

-669 TLLEHTR
+669 TLLEHAR
-676 IEAISG
+676 LEAISKTV
-682 NIDASEALDSPDDAD
+682 DLTDTASHTACPP
-697 SSMTISASEQ
+697 
-707 AHPVSLI
+707 PVSLI
-714 ICPSS
+714 VCPSS

-731 APQLKTLLIIGTAQE
+731 APNLKTLLITGNAQE
-746 RRELLTH
+746 RQELLTH
-753 YSDYDVLITSYDML
+753 YADYDVLITSYDML

-772 CYDNLRFRYQIIDEA
+772 SYDNLHFHYQIIDEA

-801 CSIHSVTRFAL
+801 CNIHSVTRFAL

-845 LEQPIVEDKDM
+845 LEQPIVENKDQ

-897 QHKLYNANALK
+897 QNKLYTANTLK
-908 LQKDLEKQSDS
+908 LQKDLEQQSDS

-926 QILSELTKL
+926 QILAELTKL

-955 LDTCIQLIQN
+955 LDTCIQLIEN

-983 DIIERRLKAERI
+983 DVIERRLKAERI

-1010 RLVSAFNEN
+1010 RLVNAFNEN
-1019 KVPVFLISLKAGGT
+1019 KIPVFLISLKAGGT

-1061 AHRIGQKHTVT
+1061 AHRIGQTHTVT

-1106 TASHLTRDDLLQ
+1106 TASQLTKEELLKLLQ
-1118 ILQN
+1118 N

>member
-31 KNFETDMNTL
+31 KNFETDINTL

-59 ETQVSIDEDESRIIG
+59 ETQVSIDEDESQIVG
-74 SLCSCPDFY
+74 SLCSCSDFY
-83 QSQGLCCHCV
+83 QSEGLCCHCV

-100 SRRHL
+100 SRRHI
-105 QTSFSV
+105 QTSFPS
-111 KNQNRIGQTLI
+111 KKQNRIGQTLI
-122 ESYIQQS
+122 ESYIHQS
-129 TRSPYSAEALES
+129 SGSHYPAEASETKVL
-141 RGMIELEPIL
+141 IELEPIL
-151 HKQYNKLS
+151 HNQYHKLS

-174 LLEFARLVREHELF
+174 LLEFARLIRQGELF

-196 FHEPEAFAS
+196 FHEPEAFTTE
-205 DSRELLNFIMQRIEE
+205 SRNMLAFIMQRIEE
-220 YEYHFHY
+220 YEYHFHC

-234 FQTMKALRFLPLSPT
+234 FQTMKALRYLPLSPT
-249 AIDTF
+249 AVDMF
-254 LNLMLGRSLQFQLD
+254 LNMMIGHTLQFDLD
-268 DRSQTIHVVDGDPS
+268 DHIRPIYVTDGDPE
-282 LSLEL
+282 LTLEL
-287 KSEGTDSYHL
+287 KAEDSDTYHL
-297 TIENCLIISGA
+297 TIEDCLILSGA
-308 HHFWIL
+308 RTFWIL
-314 KDKKLYK
+314 KDKILYR
-321 CSDAFKRDMQPYLT
+321 CSEAFKKDMQPYLT

-368 FHAEGIDLSSYE
+368 FHTEGVDLTDYE

-404 RYNDETFSL
+404 RYDEETFSL

-425 AAMENKILT
+425 AAMENRILT
-434 AIQTYFRPVL
+434 AIQTYFQPAAISGNEDSPVA
-444 SSEYE
+444 
-449 DQHLPDVDGDF
+449 DADF
-460 VISHDDPS
+460 IISHDDQA

-496 ILSAPKTAV
+496 ILSAPRTAV

-515 IDIQS
+515 IDIHS
-520 DTLPYEELA
+520 DSLPYEELA

-570 EKDIRHGKITVP
+570 EQAIRGGRISVP

-587 YIDSVLTSHN
+587 YIDAVLTSHN

-625 PDALKPILRD
+625 PDAMKPILRD

-669 TLLEHTR
+669 TLLEHAR
-676 IEAISG
+676 LEAISKTV
-682 NIDASEALDSPDDAD
+682 DLTDTASHTACPP
-697 SSMTISASEQ
+697 
-707 AHPVSLI
+707 PVSLI
-714 ICPSS
+714 VCPSS

-731 APQLKTLLIIGTAQE
+731 APNLKTLLITGTAQE
-746 RRELLTH
+746 RQELLTH
-753 YSDYDVLITSYDML
+753 YADYDVLITSYDML

-772 CYDNLRFRYQIIDEA
+772 SYDNLHFHYQIIDEA

-845 LEQPIVEDKDM
+845 LEQPIVENKDQ

-897 QHKLYNANALK
+897 QNKLYTANTLK
-908 LQKDLEKQSDS
+908 LQKDLEQQSDS

-926 QILSELTKL
+926 QILAELTKL

-955 LDTCIQLIQN
+955 LDTCIQLIEN

-983 DIIERRLKAERI
+983 DVIERRLKAERI

-1010 RLVSAFNEN
+1010 RLVNAFNEN
-1019 KVPVFLISLKAGGT
+1019 KIPVFLISLKAGGT

-1061 AHRIGQKHTVT
+1061 AHRIGQTHTVT

-1091 NKKALSDQILSEEGV
+1091 NKKTLSDQILSEKGV
-1106 TASHLTRDDLLQ
+1106 TASQLTKEELLQ

>member
-13 SDADYRKGQ
+13 TDADYRKGQ

-31 KNFETDMNTL
+31 KNFETDINTL
-41 TDTPMITA
+41 TGTPMITA

-59 ETQVSIDEDESRIIG
+59 ETQVSIDEDENQIVG
-74 SLCSCPDFY
+74 SLCSCSDFY
-83 QSQGLCCHCV
+83 QSEGLCCHCV

-100 SRRHL
+100 SRRHI
-105 QTSFSV
+105 QTSFPA
-111 KNQNRIGQTLI
+111 KKQNRIGQTLI
-122 ESYIQQS
+122 ESYIHQS
-129 TRSPYSAEALES
+129 SGTHYPAEASETKVL
-141 RGMIELEPIL
+141 IELEPIL
-151 HKQYNKLS
+151 HKQYHKLS
-159 VDFKIGTSKKYVIKD
+159 VDFKIGTGKKYVIKD
-174 LLEFARLVREHELF
+174 LLEFARLIHQGELF

-196 FHEPEAFAS
+196 FHEPEAFTTE
-205 DSRELLNFIMQRIEE
+205 SRNMLAFIMQRIEE
-220 YEYHFHY
+220 YEYHFHC

-234 FQTMKALRFLPLSPT
+234 FQTMKALRYLPLSPT
-249 AIDTF
+249 AVDMF
-254 LNLMLGRSLQFQLD
+254 LNMMIGHTLLFDLD
-268 DRSQTIHVVDGDPS
+268 DHIRPIYVTDGDPE
-282 LSLEL
+282 LTLEL
-287 KSEGTDSYHL
+287 KAEDSDTYHL
-297 TIENCLIISGA
+297 TIEDCLILSGA
-308 HHFWIL
+308 RTFWIL
-314 KDKKLYK
+314 KDKILYR
-321 CSDAFKRDMQPYLT
+321 CSEAFKKDMQPYLT

-368 FHAEGIDLSSYE
+368 FHTEGVDLTDYE

-404 RYNDETFSL
+404 RYGEETFSL

-425 AAMENKILT
+425 AAMENRILT
-434 AIQTYFRPVL
+434 AIQTYFQPAAVSGNEDSPVA
-444 SSEYE
+444 
-449 DQHLPDVDGDF
+449 DADF
-460 VISHDDPS
+460 IISHDDQA

-496 ILSAPKTAV
+496 ILSTPRTAV

-515 IDIQS
+515 IDIHS
-520 DTLPYEELA
+520 DSLPYEELD

-570 EKDIRHGKITVP
+570 EQAIRGGRISVP

-587 YIDSVLTSHN
+587 YIDAVLTSHN

-625 PDALKPILRD
+625 PDAMKPILRD

-669 TLLEHTR
+669 TLLEHAR
-676 IEAISG
+676 LEAISKTV
-682 NIDASEALDSPDDAD
+682 DLTDTASHTACPP
-697 SSMTISASEQ
+697 
-707 AHPVSLI
+707 PVNLI
-714 ICPSS
+714 VCPSS

-731 APQLKTLLIIGTAQE
+731 APNLKTLLITGTAQE
-746 RRELLTH
+746 RQELLTH
-753 YSDYDVLITSYDML
+753 YADYDVLITSYDML

-772 CYDNLRFRYQIIDEA
+772 SYDNLHFHYQIIDEA

-845 LEQPIVEDKDM
+845 LEQPIVENKDQ

-897 QHKLYNANALK
+897 QNKLYTANTLK
-908 LQKDLEKQSDS
+908 LQKDLEQQSDS

-926 QILSELTKL
+926 QILAELTKL

-955 LDTCIQLIQN
+955 LDTCIQLIEN

-983 DIIERRLKAERI
+983 DVIERRLKAERI

-1010 RLVSAFNEN
+1010 RLVNAFNEN
-1019 KVPVFLISLKAGGT
+1019 KIPVFLISLKAGGT

-1061 AHRIGQKHTVT
+1061 AHRIGQTHTVT

-1091 NKKALSDQILSEEGV
+1091 NKKTLSDQILSEKGV
-1106 TASHLTRDDLLQ
+1106 TASQLTKEELLQ

>member
-31 KNFETDMNTL
+31 KNFETDINTL

-59 ETQVSIDEDESRIIG
+59 ETQVSIDEDESQIVG
-74 SLCSCPDFY
+74 SLCSCSDFY
-83 QSQGLCCHCV
+83 QSEGLCCHCV

-100 SRRHL
+100 SRRHI
-105 QTSFSV
+105 QISFPA
-111 KNQNRIGQTLI
+111 KKQNRIGQTLI
-122 ESYIQQS
+122 ESYIHQS
-129 TRSPYSAEALES
+129 SGTHYPAEASETKVL
-141 RGMIELEPIL
+141 IELEPIL
-151 HKQYNKLS
+151 HKQYHKLS
-159 VDFKIGTSKKYVIKD
+159 VDFKIGTGKKYVIKD
-174 LLEFARLVREHELF
+174 LLEFARLIRQGELF

-196 FHEPEAFAS
+196 FHEPEAFTTE
-205 DSRELLNFIMQRIEE
+205 SRNMLAFIMQRIEE
-220 YEYHFHY
+220 YEYHFHC

-234 FQTMKALRFLPLSPT
+234 FQTMKALRYLPLSPT
-249 AIDTF
+249 AVDMF
-254 LNLMLGRSLQFQLD
+254 LNMMIGHTLQFDLD
-268 DRSQTIHVVDGDPS
+268 DHIRPIYVTDGDPE
-282 LSLEL
+282 LTLEL
-287 KSEGTDSYHL
+287 KAEDSDTYHL
-297 TIENCLIISGA
+297 TIEDCLILSGA
-308 HHFWIL
+308 RTFWIL
-314 KDKKLYK
+314 KDKILYR
-321 CSDAFKRDMQPYLT
+321 CSEAFKKDMQPYLT
-335 ELNRQKVREIT
+335 ELNRQKIREIT

-368 FHAEGIDLSSYE
+368 FHTEGVDLTDYE

-404 RYNDETFSL
+404 RYGEETFSL

-425 AAMENKILT
+425 ASMENRILT
-434 AIQTYFRPVL
+434 AIQTYFQPAAVSGNEDSPVA
-444 SSEYE
+444 
-449 DQHLPDVDGDF
+449 DADF
-460 VISHDDPS
+460 IISHDDQA

-496 ILSAPKTAV
+496 ILSAPRTAV

-515 IDIQS
+515 IDIHS
-520 DTLPYEELA
+520 DSLPYEELA

-570 EKDIRHGKITVP
+570 EQAIRGGRISVP

-587 YIDSVLTSHN
+587 YIDAVLTSHN

-625 PDALKPILRD
+625 PDAMKPILRD

-669 TLLEHTR
+669 TLLEHAR
-676 IEAISG
+676 LEAISKTV
-682 NIDASEALDSPDDAD
+682 DLTDTASHTACPP
-697 SSMTISASEQ
+697 
-707 AHPVSLI
+707 PVSLI
-714 ICPSS
+714 VCPSS

-731 APQLKTLLIIGTAQE
+731 APTLKTLLITGTAQE
-746 RRELLTH
+746 RQELLTH
-753 YSDYDVLITSYDML
+753 YADYDVLITSYDML

-772 CYDNLRFRYQIIDEA
+772 SYDNLHFHYQIIDEA

-845 LEQPIVEDKDM
+845 LEQPIVENKDQ

-882 PDKLEHAVYAQMTDE
+882 PNKLEHAVYAQMTDE
-897 QHKLYNANALK
+897 QNKLYTANTLK
-908 LQKDLEKQSDS
+908 LQKDLEQQSDS

-926 QILSELTKL
+926 QILAELTKL

-955 LDTCIQLIQN
+955 LDTCIQLIEN

-983 DIIERRLKAERI
+983 DVIERRLKAERI
-995 LYYRLDGSTKSEQRT
+995 LYYRLDGSTKSEQQHPPWSMLLMKT
-1010 RLVSAFNEN
+1010 
-1019 KVPVFLISLKAGGT
+1019 KFLFS
-1033 GLNLTG
+1033 
-1039 ADIVIHYDPWWNA
+1039 
-1052 AAQNQATDR
+1052 
-1061 AHRIGQKHTVT
+1061 
-1072 VYKLIARHTIE
+1072 
-1083 EKILELQE
+1083 
-1091 NKKALSDQILSEEGV
+1091 
-1106 TASHLTRDDLLQ
+1106 
-1118 ILQN
+1118 

>member
-31 KNFETDMNTL
+31 KNFETDINTL
-41 TDTPMITA
+41 TGTPMITA

-59 ETQVSIDEDESRIIG
+59 ETQVSIDEDESQIVG
-74 SLCSCPDFY
+74 SLCSCSDFY
-83 QSQGLCCHCV
+83 QSEGLCCHCV

-100 SRRHL
+100 SRRHI
-105 QTSFSV
+105 QISFPA
-111 KNQNRIGQTLI
+111 KKQNRIGQTLI
-122 ESYIQQS
+122 ESYIHQS
-129 TRSPYSAEALES
+129 SGTHYPAEASETKVL
-141 RGMIELEPIL
+141 IELEPIL
-151 HKQYNKLS
+151 HKQYHKLS
-159 VDFKIGTSKKYVIKD
+159 VDFKIGTGKKYVIKD
-174 LLEFARLVREHELF
+174 LLEFARLIRQGELF

-196 FHEPEAFAS
+196 FHEPEAFTTE
-205 DSRELLNFIMQRIEE
+205 SRSMLAFIMQRIEE
-220 YEYHFHY
+220 YEYHFHC

-234 FQTMKALRFLPLSPT
+234 FQTMKALRYLPLSPT
-249 AIDTF
+249 AVDMF
-254 LNLMLGRSLQFQLD
+254 LNMMIGHTLQFDLD
-268 DRSQTIHVVDGDPS
+268 DHIRPIYVTDGNPE
-282 LSLEL
+282 LTLEL
-287 KSEGTDSYHL
+287 KAEDSDTYHL
-297 TIENCLIISGA
+297 TIEDCLILSGA
-308 HHFWIL
+308 QTFWIL
-314 KDKKLYK
+314 KDKILYR
-321 CSDAFKRDMQPYLT
+321 CSEAFKKDMQPYLT

-368 FHAEGIDLSSYE
+368 FHTEGVDLTDYE

-404 RYNDETFSL
+404 RYGEETFSL

-425 AAMENKILT
+425 ASMESRILT
-434 AIQTYFRPVL
+434 AIQTYFQPAAVSGNEDSPVA
-444 SSEYE
+444 
-449 DQHLPDVDGDF
+449 DADF
-460 VISHDDPS
+460 IISHDDQA

-496 ILSAPKTAV
+496 ILSAPRTAV

-515 IDIQS
+515 IDIHS
-520 DTLPYEELA
+520 DSLPYEELA

-570 EKDIRHGKITVP
+570 EQAIRGGRISVP

-587 YIDSVLTSHN
+587 YIDAVLTSHN

-625 PDALKPILRD
+625 PDAMKPILRD

-669 TLLEHTR
+669 TLLEHAR
-676 IEAISG
+676 LEAISKTV
-682 NIDASEALDSPDDAD
+682 DLTDTASHTACPP
-697 SSMTISASEQ
+697 
-707 AHPVSLI
+707 PVSLI
-714 ICPSS
+714 VCPSS

-731 APQLKTLLIIGTAQE
+731 APNLKTLLITGTAQE
-746 RRELLTH
+746 RQELLTH
-753 YSDYDVLITSYDML
+753 YADYDVLITSYDML

-772 CYDNLRFRYQIIDEA
+772 SYDNLHFHYQIIDEA

-820 LSELWSIFEYLM
+820 LSEFWSIFEYLM

-845 LEQPIVEDKDM
+845 LEQPIVENKDQ

-897 QHKLYNANALK
+897 QNKLYTANTLK
-908 LQKDLEKQSDS
+908 LQKDLEQQSDN

-926 QILSELTKL
+926 QILAELTKL

-955 LDTCIQLIQN
+955 LDTCIQLIEN

-983 DIIERRLKAERI
+983 DVIERRLKSERI

-1010 RLVSAFNEN
+1010 RLVNAFNEN
-1019 KVPVFLISLKAGGT
+1019 KIPVFLISLKAGGT

-1061 AHRIGQKHTVT
+1061 AHRIGQTHTVT

-1091 NKKALSDQILSEEGV
+1091 NKKTLSDQILSEKGV
-1106 TASHLTRDDLLQ
+1106 TASQLTKEELLKLLQ
-1118 ILQN
+1118 N

>member
-13 SDADYRKGQ
+13 TDADYRKGQ

-31 KNFETDMNTL
+31 KNFETDINTL
-41 TDTPMITA
+41 TGTPMITA

-59 ETQVSIDEDESRIIG
+59 ETQVSIDEDESQIVG
-74 SLCSCPDFY
+74 SLCSCSDFY
-83 QSQGLCCHCV
+83 QSEGLCCHCV

-100 SRRHL
+100 SRRHI
-105 QTSFSV
+105 QTSFPS
-111 KNQNRIGQTLI
+111 KKQNRIGQTLI
-122 ESYIQQS
+122 ESYIHQS
-129 TRSPYSAEALES
+129 SGTHYPAKASETKVL
-141 RGMIELEPIL
+141 IELEPIL
-151 HKQYNKLS
+151 HKQYHKLS
-159 VDFKIGTSKKYVIKD
+159 VDFKIGTGKKYVIKD
-174 LLEFARLVREHELF
+174 LLEFARLIRQGELF

-196 FHEPEAFAS
+196 FHEPEAFTS
-205 DSRELLNFIMQRIEE
+205 ESRSMLAFIMQRIEE
-220 YEYHFHY
+220 YEYHFHC

-234 FQTMKALRFLPLSPT
+234 FQTMKALRYLPLSPT
-249 AIDTF
+249 AVDMF
-254 LNLMLGRSLQFQLD
+254 LNMMIGHTLQFDLD
-268 DRSQTIHVVDGDPS
+268 DHIRPIYVTDGDPE
-282 LSLEL
+282 LTLEL
-287 KSEGTDSYHL
+287 KAEDSDTYHL
-297 TIENCLIISGA
+297 TIEDCLILSGA
-308 HHFWIL
+308 RTFWIL
-314 KDKKLYK
+314 KDKILYR
-321 CSDAFKRDMQPYLT
+321 CSEAFKKDMQPYLT

-368 FHAEGIDLSSYE
+368 FHTEGVDLTDYE

-404 RYNDETFSL
+404 RYGEETFSL

-425 AAMENKILT
+425 ASMENRILT
-434 AIQTYFRPVL
+434 AIQTYFQPAAVSGNEDSPVA
-444 SSEYE
+444 
-449 DQHLPDVDGDF
+449 DADF
-460 VISHDDPS
+460 IISHDDQA

-496 ILSAPKTAV
+496 ILSAPRTAV

-515 IDIQS
+515 IDIHS
-520 DTLPYEELA
+520 DSLPYEELA

-570 EKDIRHGKITVP
+570 EQAIRGGRISVP

-587 YIDSVLTSHN
+587 YIDAVLTSHN

-625 PDALKPILRD
+625 PDAMKPILRD

-669 TLLEHTR
+669 TLLEHAR
-676 IEAISG
+676 LEAISKTV
-682 NIDASEALDSPDDAD
+682 DLTDTASHTACPP
-697 SSMTISASEQ
+697 
-707 AHPVSLI
+707 PVSLI
-714 ICPSS
+714 VCPSS

-731 APQLKTLLIIGTAQE
+731 APTLKTLLITGTAQE
-746 RRELLTH
+746 RQELLTH
-753 YSDYDVLITSYDML
+753 YADYDVLITSYDML

-772 CYDNLRFRYQIIDEA
+772 SYDNLHFHYQIIDEA

-845 LEQPIVEDKDM
+845 LEQPIVENKDQ

-897 QHKLYNANALK
+897 QNKLYTANTLK
-908 LQKDLEKQSDS
+908 LQKDLEQQSDS

-926 QILSELTKL
+926 QILAELTKL

-955 LDTCIQLIQN
+955 LDTCIQLIEN

-983 DIIERRLKAERI
+983 DVIERRLKAERI

-1010 RLVSAFNEN
+1010 RLVNAFNEN
-1019 KVPVFLISLKAGGT
+1019 KIPVFLISLKAGGT

-1061 AHRIGQKHTVT
+1061 AHRIGQTHTVT

-1106 TASHLTRDDLLQ
+1106 TASQLTKEELLKLLQ
-1118 ILQN
+1118 N

>member
-13 SDADYRKGQ
+13 TDADYRKGQ

-31 KNFETDMNTL
+31 KNFETDINTL
-41 TDTPMITA
+41 TGTPMITA

-59 ETQVSIDEDESRIIG
+59 ETQVSIDEDESQIVG
-74 SLCSCPDFY
+74 SLCSCSDFY
-83 QSQGLCCHCV
+83 QSEGLCCHCV

-100 SRRHL
+100 SRRHI
-105 QTSFSV
+105 QTSFPA
-111 KNQNRIGQTLI
+111 KKQNRIGQTLI
-122 ESYIQQS
+122 ESYIHQS
-129 TRSPYSAEALES
+129 SGTHYPAEASETKVL
-141 RGMIELEPIL
+141 IELEPIL
-151 HKQYNKLS
+151 HKQYHKLS
-159 VDFKIGTSKKYVIKD
+159 VDFKIGTGKKYVIKD
-174 LLEFARLVREHELF
+174 LLEFARLIRQGELF

-196 FHEPEAFAS
+196 FHEPEAFTTE
-205 DSRELLNFIMQRIEE
+205 SRNMLAFIMQRIEE
-220 YEYHFHY
+220 YEYHFHC

-234 FQTMKALRFLPLSPT
+234 FQTMKALRYLPLSPT
-249 AIDTF
+249 AVDMF
-254 LNLMLGRSLQFQLD
+254 LNMMIGHTLQFDLD
-268 DRSQTIHVVDGDPS
+268 DHIRPIYVTDGDPE
-282 LSLEL
+282 LTLEL
-287 KSEGTDSYHL
+287 KAEDSDTYHL
-297 TIENCLIISGA
+297 TIEDCLILSGA
-308 HHFWIL
+308 RTFWIL
-314 KDKKLYK
+314 KDKILYR
-321 CSDAFKRDMQPYLT
+321 CSEAFKKDMQPYLT

-368 FHAEGIDLSSYE
+368 FHTEGVDLTDYE

-404 RYNDETFSL
+404 RYGEETFSL

-425 AAMENKILT
+425 ASMENRILT
-434 AIQTYFRPVL
+434 AIQTYFQPAAVSGNEDSPVA
-444 SSEYE
+444 
-449 DQHLPDVDGDF
+449 DADF
-460 VISHDDPS
+460 IISHDDQA

-496 ILSAPKTAV
+496 ILSAPRTAV

-515 IDIQS
+515 IDIHS
-520 DTLPYEELA
+520 DSLPYEELA

-570 EKDIRHGKITVP
+570 EQAIRGGRISVP

-587 YIDSVLTSHN
+587 YIDAVLTSHN

-625 PDALKPILRD
+625 PDAMKPILRD

-669 TLLEHTR
+669 TLLEHAR
-676 IEAISG
+676 LEAISKTV
-682 NIDASEALDSPDDAD
+682 DLTDTASHTACPP
-697 SSMTISASEQ
+697 
-707 AHPVSLI
+707 PVSLI
-714 ICPSS
+714 VCPSS

-731 APQLKTLLIIGTAQE
+731 APNLKTLLITGTAQE
-746 RRELLTH
+746 RQELLTH
-753 YSDYDVLITSYDML
+753 YADYDVLITSYDML

-772 CYDNLRFRYQIIDEA
+772 SYDNLHFHFQIIDEA

-845 LEQPIVEDKDM
+845 LEQPIVENKDQ

-897 QHKLYNANALK
+897 QNKLYTANTLK
-908 LQKDLEKQSDS
+908 LQKDLEQQSDS

-926 QILSELTKL
+926 QILAELTKL

-955 LDTCIQLIQN
+955 LDTCIQLIEN

-983 DIIERRLKAERI
+983 DVIERRLKAERI

-1010 RLVSAFNEN
+1010 RLVNAFNEN
-1019 KVPVFLISLKAGGT
+1019 KIPVFLISLKAGGT

-1061 AHRIGQKHTVT
+1061 AHRIGQTHTVT

-1106 TASHLTRDDLLQ
+1106 TASQLTKEELLKLLQ
-1118 ILQN
+1118 N

>member
-31 KNFETDMNTL
+31 KNFETDINTL

-59 ETQVSIDEDESRIIG
+59 ETQVSIDEDESQIVG
-74 SLCSCPDFY
+74 SLCSCSDFY
-83 QSQGLCCHCV
+83 QSEGLCCHCV

-100 SRRHL
+100 SRRHI
-105 QTSFSV
+105 QTSFPS
-111 KNQNRIGQTLI
+111 KKQNRIGQTLI
-122 ESYIQQS
+122 ESYIHQS
-129 TRSPYSAEALES
+129 SGSHYPAEASETKVL
-141 RGMIELEPIL
+141 IELEPIL
-151 HKQYNKLS
+151 HNQYHKLS

-174 LLEFARLVREHELF
+174 LLEFARLIRQGELF

-196 FHEPEAFAS
+196 FHEPEAFTTE
-205 DSRELLNFIMQRIEE
+205 SRNMLAFIMQRIEE
-220 YEYHFHY
+220 YEYHFHC

-234 FQTMKALRFLPLSPT
+234 FQTMKALRYLPLSPT
-249 AIDTF
+249 AVDMF
-254 LNLMLGRSLQFQLD
+254 LNMMIGHTLLFDLD
-268 DRSQTIHVVDGDPS
+268 DHIRPIYVTDGDPE
-282 LSLEL
+282 LTLEL
-287 KSEGTDSYHL
+287 KAEDSDTYHL
-297 TIENCLIISGA
+297 TIEDCLILSGA
-308 HHFWIL
+308 RTFWIL
-314 KDKKLYK
+314 KDKILYR
-321 CSDAFKRDMQPYLT
+321 CSEAFKKDMQPYLT

-368 FHAEGIDLSSYE
+368 FHTEGVDLTDYE

-404 RYNDETFSL
+404 RYGEETFSL

-425 AAMENKILT
+425 AAMENRILT
-434 AIQTYFRPVL
+434 AIQTYFQPAAVSGNEDSPVA
-444 SSEYE
+444 
-449 DQHLPDVDGDF
+449 DADF
-460 VISHDDPS
+460 IISHDDQA

-496 ILSAPKTAV
+496 ILSAPRTAV

-515 IDIQS
+515 IDVHS
-520 DTLPYEELA
+520 DSLPYEELA

-570 EKDIRHGKITVP
+570 EQAIRGGRISVP

-587 YIDSVLTSHN
+587 YIDAVLTSHN

-625 PDALKPILRD
+625 PDAMKPILRD

-669 TLLEHTR
+669 TLLEHAR
-676 IEAISG
+676 LEAISKTV
-682 NIDASEALDSPDDAD
+682 DLTDTASHTACPP
-697 SSMTISASEQ
+697 
-707 AHPVSLI
+707 PVSLI
-714 ICPSS
+714 VCPSS

-731 APQLKTLLIIGTAQE
+731 APNLKTLLITGTAQE
-746 RRELLTH
+746 RQELLTH
-753 YSDYDVLITSYDML
+753 YADYDVLITSYDML

-772 CYDNLRFRYQIIDEA
+772 RYDNLHFHYQIIDEA

-845 LEQPIVEDKDM
+845 LEQPIVENKDQ

-897 QHKLYNANALK
+897 QNKLYTANTLK
-908 LQKDLEKQSDS
+908 LQKDLEQQSDS

-926 QILSELTKL
+926 QILAELTKL

-955 LDTCIQLIQN
+955 LDTCIQLIEN

-983 DIIERRLKAERI
+983 DVIERRLKAERI

-1010 RLVSAFNEN
+1010 RLVNAFNEN
-1019 KVPVFLISLKAGGT
+1019 KIPVFLISLKAGGT

-1061 AHRIGQKHTVT
+1061 AHRIGQTHTVT

-1091 NKKALSDQILSEEGV
+1091 NKKTLSDQILSEKGV
-1106 TASHLTRDDLLQ
+1106 TASQLTKEELLQ

>member
-1 MAITRMTVIKAS
+1 MAITRMTVINAS
-13 SDADYRKGQ
+13 TDANYRKGQ

-31 KNFETDMNTL
+31 KNFETDINTL

-59 ETQVSIDEDESRIIG
+59 ETQVSIDEDESQIVG
-74 SLCSCPDFY
+74 SLCSCSDFY
-83 QSQGLCCHCV
+83 QSDGLCCHCV

-100 SRRHL
+100 SRRHI
-105 QTSFSV
+105 QTSFPS
-111 KNQNRIGQTLI
+111 KKQNRIGQTLI
-122 ESYIQQS
+122 ESYIHQS
-129 TRSPYSAEALES
+129 SGSHYPAETSETKVL
-141 RGMIELEPIL
+141 IELEPIL
-151 HKQYNKLS
+151 HKQYHKLS
-159 VDFKIGTSKKYVIKD
+159 VDFKIGTGKKYVIKD
-174 LLEFARLVREHELF
+174 LLEFARLIRQGELF

-196 FHEPEAFAS
+196 FHEPEAFTS
-205 DSRELLNFIMQRIEE
+205 ESRSMLAFIMQRIEE

-234 FQTMKALRFLPLSPT
+234 FQTMKALRYLPLSPT
-249 AIDTF
+249 AVDMF
-254 LNLMLGRSLQFQLD
+254 LNMMIGHTLQFDLD
-268 DRSQTIHVVDGDPS
+268 DHIRPIYVTDGDPE
-282 LSLEL
+282 LTLEL
-287 KSEGTDSYHL
+287 KAEDSDTYHL
-297 TIENCLIISGA
+297 TIEDCLILSGA
-308 HHFWIL
+308 RTFWIL
-314 KDKKLYK
+314 KDKILYR
-321 CSDAFKRDMQPYLT
+321 CSEAFKKDMQPYLT
-335 ELNRQKVREIT
+335 ELNRQKIREIT

-368 FHAEGIDLSSYE
+368 FLTEGVDLTGYE
-380 PPEAHFSIYLDNPA
+380 PLEAHFSIYLDNPA

-404 RYNDETFSL
+404 RYGEETFSL

-425 AAMENKILT
+425 AAMENRILT
-434 AIQTYFRPVL
+434 AIQTYFQPAAVSVNEDSPVA
-444 SSEYE
+444 
-449 DQHLPDVDGDF
+449 DADF
-460 VISHDDPS
+460 IISHDDQA

-510 NGLLE
+510 KGLLE

-520 DTLPYEELA
+520 DSLPYDELA

-570 EKDIRHGKITVP
+570 EQDIRDGRISVP

-587 YIDSVLTSHN
+587 YIDAVLTSHN
-597 SDIQSHRDRYFKSL
+597 SDMQSHRDRYFKSL

-625 PDALKPILRD
+625 PEAMKPILRD

-669 TLLEHTR
+669 TLLEHAR
-676 IEAISG
+676 LEAISKT
-682 NIDASEALDSPDDAD
+682 IDLTETASHTACPP
-697 SSMTISASEQ
+697 
-707 AHPVSLI
+707 PVNLI
-714 ICPSS
+714 VCPSS

-731 APQLKTLLIIGTAQE
+731 APNLKTLLITGTAQE
-746 RRELLTH
+746 RQELLTH
-753 YSDYDVLITSYDML
+753 YADYDVLITSYDML

-772 CYDNLRFRYQIIDEA
+772 SYDNLHFHYQIIDEA

-845 LEQPIVEDKDM
+845 LEQPIVENKDQ

-897 QHKLYNANALK
+897 QNKLYTANALK
-908 LQKDLEKQSDS
+908 LQKNLEQQSDS

-926 QILSELTKL
+926 QILAELTKL

-955 LDTCIQLIQN
+955 LDTCIQLIEN

-983 DIIERRLKAERI
+983 DVIERRLKTERI

-1010 RLVSAFNEN
+1010 RLVNAFNEN

-1106 TASHLTRDDLLQ
+1106 TANHLTKEDLLQ
-1118 ILQN
+1118 ILQ

>member
-13 SDADYRKGQ
+13 TDADYRKGQ

-31 KNFETDMNTL
+31 KNFETDINTL

-59 ETQVSIDEDESRIIG
+59 ETQVSIDEDESQIVG
-74 SLCSCPDFY
+74 SLCSCSDFY
-83 QSQGLCCHCV
+83 QSEGLCCHCV

-100 SRRHL
+100 SRRHI
-105 QTSFSV
+105 QTSFPS
-111 KNQNRIGQTLI
+111 KKQNRIGQTLI
-122 ESYIQQS
+122 ESYIHQS
-129 TRSPYSAEALES
+129 SGSHYPAEASETKVL
-141 RGMIELEPIL
+141 IELEPIL
-151 HKQYNKLS
+151 HKQYHKLS
-159 VDFKIGTSKKYVIKD
+159 VDFKIGTGKKYVIKD
-174 LLEFARLVREHELF
+174 LLEFARLIRQGELF

-196 FHEPEAFAS
+196 FHEPEAFTTE
-205 DSRELLNFIMQRIEE
+205 SRNMLAFIMQRIEE
-220 YEYHFHY
+220 YEYHFHC

-234 FQTMKALRFLPLSPT
+234 FQTMKALRYLPLSPT
-249 AIDTF
+249 AVDMF
-254 LNLMLGRSLQFQLD
+254 LNMMIGHTLQFDLD
-268 DRSQTIHVVDGDPS
+268 DHIRPIYVTDGDPE
-282 LSLEL
+282 LTLEL
-287 KSEGTDSYHL
+287 KAEDSDTYHL
-297 TIENCLIISGA
+297 TIEDCLILSGA
-308 HHFWIL
+308 RTFWIL
-314 KDKKLYK
+314 KDKILYR
-321 CSDAFKRDMQPYLT
+321 CSEAFKKDMQPYLT

-368 FHAEGIDLSSYE
+368 FHTEGVDLTDYE

-404 RYNDETFSL
+404 RYGEETFSL

-425 AAMENKILT
+425 ASMENRILT
-434 AIQTYFRPVL
+434 AIQTYFQPAAV
-444 SSEYE
+444 SGNE
-449 DQHLPDVDGDF
+449 DSLVADADF
-460 VISHDDPS
+460 IISHDDQA

-496 ILSAPKTAV
+496 ILSAPRTAV

-515 IDIQS
+515 IDIHS
-520 DTLPYEELA
+520 DSLPYEELA

-570 EKDIRHGKITVP
+570 EQAIRGGRISVP

-587 YIDSVLTSHN
+587 YIDAVLTSHN

-625 PDALKPILRD
+625 PDAMKPILRD

-669 TLLEHTR
+669 TLLEHAR
-676 IEAISG
+676 LEAISKTV
-682 NIDASEALDSPDDAD
+682 DLTETASHTACPP
-697 SSMTISASEQ
+697 
-707 AHPVSLI
+707 PVSLI
-714 ICPSS
+714 VCPSS

-731 APQLKTLLIIGTAQE
+731 APNLKTLLITGTAQE
-746 RRELLTH
+746 RQELLTH
-753 YSDYDVLITSYDML
+753 YADYDVLITSYDML

-772 CYDNLRFRYQIIDEA
+772 SYDNLHFHYQIIDEA

-845 LEQPIVEDKDM
+845 LEQPIVENKDQ

-897 QHKLYNANALK
+897 QNKLYTANTLK
-908 LQKDLEKQSDS
+908 LQKDLEQQSDS

-926 QILSELTKL
+926 QILAELTKL

-955 LDTCIQLIQN
+955 LDTCIQLIEN

-983 DIIERRLKAERI
+983 DVIERRLKAERI

-1010 RLVSAFNEN
+1010 RLVNAFNEN
-1019 KVPVFLISLKAGGT
+1019 KIPVFLISLKAGGT

-1061 AHRIGQKHTVT
+1061 AHRIGQTHTVT

-1106 TASHLTRDDLLQ
+1106 TASQLTKEELLKLLQ
-1118 ILQN
+1118 N

>member
-13 SDADYRKGQ
+13 TDADYRKGQ

-31 KNFETDMNTL
+31 KNFETDINTL
-41 TDTPMITA
+41 TGTPMITA

-59 ETQVSIDEDESRIIG
+59 ETQVSIDEDESQIVG
-74 SLCSCPDFY
+74 SLCSCSDFY
-83 QSQGLCCHCV
+83 QSEGLCCHCV

-100 SRRHL
+100 SRRHI
-105 QTSFSV
+105 QISFPA
-111 KNQNRIGQTLI
+111 KKQNRIGQTLI
-122 ESYIQQS
+122 ESYIHQS
-129 TRSPYSAEALES
+129 SGTHYPAEAAETKVL
-141 RGMIELEPIL
+141 IELEPIL
-151 HKQYNKLS
+151 HKQYHKLS
-159 VDFKIGTSKKYVIKD
+159 VDFKIGTGKKYVIKD
-174 LLEFARLVREHELF
+174 LLEFARLIRQGELF

-196 FHEPEAFAS
+196 FHEPEAFTTE
-205 DSRELLNFIMQRIEE
+205 SRNMLAFIMQRIEE
-220 YEYHFHY
+220 YEYHFHC

-234 FQTMKALRFLPLSPT
+234 FQTMKALRYLPLSPT
-249 AIDTF
+249 AVDMF
-254 LNLMLGRSLQFQLD
+254 LNMMIGHTLQFDLD
-268 DRSQTIHVVDGDPS
+268 DHIRPIYVTDGDPE
-282 LSLEL
+282 LTLEL
-287 KSEGTDSYHL
+287 KAEDSDTYHL
-297 TIENCLIISGA
+297 TIEDCLILSGA
-308 HHFWIL
+308 RTFWIL
-314 KDKKLYK
+314 KDKILYR
-321 CSDAFKRDMQPYLT
+321 CSEAFKKDMHPYLT
-335 ELNRQKVREIT
+335 ELNRQKIREIT

-368 FHAEGIDLSSYE
+368 FHTEGVDLTDYE

-404 RYNDETFSL
+404 RYGEETFSL

-425 AAMENKILT
+425 AAMENRILT
-434 AIQTYFRPVL
+434 AIQTYFQPAAVSGNEDSPVA
-444 SSEYE
+444 
-449 DQHLPDVDGDF
+449 DADF
-460 VISHDDPS
+460 IISHDDQA

-496 ILSAPKTAV
+496 ILSAPRTAV

-515 IDIQS
+515 IDIHS
-520 DTLPYEELA
+520 DSLPYEELA

-570 EKDIRHGKITVP
+570 EQAIRGGRISVP

-587 YIDSVLTSHN
+587 YIDAVLTSHN

-625 PDALKPILRD
+625 PDAMKPILRD

-669 TLLEHTR
+669 TLLEHAR
-676 IEAISG
+676 LEAISKTV
-682 NIDASEALDSPDDAD
+682 DLTDTASHTACPP
-697 SSMTISASEQ
+697 
-707 AHPVSLI
+707 PVSLI
-714 ICPSS
+714 VCPSS

-731 APQLKTLLIIGTAQE
+731 APNLKTLLITGTAQE
-746 RRELLTH
+746 RQELLTH
-753 YSDYDVLITSYDML
+753 YADYDVLITSYDML

-772 CYDNLRFRYQIIDEA
+772 SYDNLHFHYQIIDEA

-801 CSIHSVTRFAL
+801 CNIHSVTRFAL

-845 LEQPIVEDKDM
+845 LEQPIVENKDQ

-897 QHKLYNANALK
+897 QNKLYTANTLK
-908 LQKDLEKQSDS
+908 LQKDLEQQSDS

-926 QILSELTKL
+926 QILAELTKL

-955 LDTCIQLIQN
+955 LDTCIQLIEN

-983 DIIERRLKAERI
+983 DVIERRLKAERI

-1010 RLVSAFNEN
+1010 RLVNAFNEN
-1019 KVPVFLISLKAGGT
+1019 KIPVFLISLKAGGT

-1061 AHRIGQKHTVT
+1061 AHRIGQTHTVT

-1106 TASHLTRDDLLQ
+1106 TASQLTKEELLKLLQ
-1118 ILQN
+1118 N

>member
-13 SDADYRKGQ
+13 TDADYRKGQ

-31 KNFETDMNTL
+31 KNFETDINTL
-41 TDTPMITA
+41 TGTPMITA

-59 ETQVSIDEDESRIIG
+59 ETQVSIDEDENQIVG
-74 SLCSCPDFY
+74 SLCSCSDFY
-83 QSQGLCCHCV
+83 QSEGLCCHCV

-100 SRRHL
+100 SRRHI
-105 QTSFSV
+105 QTSFPA
-111 KNQNRIGQTLI
+111 KKQNRIGQTLI
-122 ESYIQQS
+122 ESYIHQS
-129 TRSPYSAEALES
+129 SGTHYPAEASETKVL
-141 RGMIELEPIL
+141 IELEPIL
-151 HKQYNKLS
+151 HKQYHKLS
-159 VDFKIGTSKKYVIKD
+159 VDFKIGTGKKYVIKD
-174 LLEFARLVREHELF
+174 LLEFARLIRQGELF

-196 FHEPEAFAS
+196 FHEPEAFTTE
-205 DSRELLNFIMQRIEE
+205 SRSMLAFIMQRIEE
-220 YEYHFHY
+220 YEYHFHC

-234 FQTMKALRFLPLSPT
+234 FQTMKALRYLPLSPT
-249 AIDTF
+249 AVDMF
-254 LNLMLGRSLQFQLD
+254 LNMMIGHTLQFDLD
-268 DRSQTIHVVDGDPS
+268 DHIRPIYVTDGDPE
-282 LSLEL
+282 LTLEL
-287 KSEGTDSYHL
+287 KAEDSDTYHL
-297 TIENCLIISGA
+297 TIEDCLILSGA
-308 HHFWIL
+308 QTFWIL
-314 KDKKLYK
+314 KDKILYR
-321 CSDAFKRDMQPYLT
+321 CSEAFKKDMQPYLT
-335 ELNRQKVREIT
+335 ELNRQKIREIT

-368 FHAEGIDLSSYE
+368 FHTEGVDLTDYE

-404 RYNDETFSL
+404 RYGEETFSL

-425 AAMENKILT
+425 ASMENRILT
-434 AIQTYFRPVL
+434 AIQTYFQPAAVSGNEDSPVA
-444 SSEYE
+444 
-449 DQHLPDVDGDF
+449 DADF
-460 VISHDDPS
+460 IISHDDQA

-496 ILSAPKTAV
+496 ILSAPRTAV

-515 IDIQS
+515 IDIHS
-520 DTLPYEELA
+520 DSLPYEELA

-570 EKDIRHGKITVP
+570 EQAIRGGRISVP

-587 YIDSVLTSHN
+587 YIDAVLTSHN

-625 PDALKPILRD
+625 PDAMKPILRD

-669 TLLEHTR
+669 TLLEHAR
-676 IEAISG
+676 LEAISKTV
-682 NIDASEALDSPDDAD
+682 DLTETASHTACPP
-697 SSMTISASEQ
+697 
-707 AHPVSLI
+707 PVSLI
-714 ICPSS
+714 VCPSS

-731 APQLKTLLIIGTAQE
+731 APNLKTLLITGTAQE
-746 RRELLTH
+746 RQELLTH
-753 YSDYDVLITSYDML
+753 YADYDVLITSYDML

-772 CYDNLRFRYQIIDEA
+772 SYDNLHFHYQIIDEA

-845 LEQPIVEDKDM
+845 LEQPIVENKDQ

-897 QHKLYNANALK
+897 QNKLYTANTLK
-908 LQKDLEKQSDS
+908 LQKDLEQQSDS

-926 QILSELTKL
+926 QILAELTKL

-955 LDTCIQLIQN
+955 LDTCIQLIEN

-983 DIIERRLKAERI
+983 DVIERRLKAERI

-1010 RLVSAFNEN
+1010 RLVNAFNEN
-1019 KVPVFLISLKAGGT
+1019 KIPVFLISLKAGGT

-1061 AHRIGQKHTVT
+1061 AHRIGQTHTVT

-1091 NKKALSDQILSEEGV
+1091 NKKTLSDQILSEKGV
-1106 TASHLTRDDLLQ
+1106 TASQLTKEELLKLLQ
-1118 ILQN
+1118 N

>member
-31 KNFETDMNTL
+31 KNFETDINTL

-59 ETQVSIDEDESRIIG
+59 ETQVSIDEDESQIVG
-74 SLCSCPDFY
+74 SLCSCSDFY
-83 QSQGLCCHCV
+83 QAEGLCCHCV

-100 SRRHL
+100 SRRHI
-105 QTSFSV
+105 QTSFPS
-111 KNQNRIGQTLI
+111 KKQNRIGQTLI
-122 ESYIQQS
+122 ESYIHQS
-129 TRSPYSAEALES
+129 SGSHYPAEASETKVL
-141 RGMIELEPIL
+141 IELEPIL
-151 HKQYNKLS
+151 HKQYHKLS
-159 VDFKIGTSKKYVIKD
+159 VDFKIGTGKKYVIKD
-174 LLEFARLVREHELF
+174 LLEFARLIHQGELF

-196 FHEPEAFAS
+196 FHEPEAFTS
-205 DSRELLNFIMQRIEE
+205 ESRSMLAFIMQRIEE
-220 YEYHFHY
+220 YEYHFHC

-234 FQTMKALRFLPLSPT
+234 FQTMKALRYLPLSPT
-249 AIDTF
+249 AVDMF
-254 LNLMLGRSLQFQLD
+254 LNMMIGHTLQFDLD
-268 DRSQTIHVVDGDPS
+268 DHIRPIYVTDGDPE
-282 LSLEL
+282 LTLEL
-287 KSEGTDSYHL
+287 KAEDSDTYHL
-297 TIENCLIISGA
+297 TIEDCLILSGA
-308 HHFWIL
+308 RTFWIL
-314 KDKKLYK
+314 KDKILYR
-321 CSDAFKRDMQPYLT
+321 CSEAFKKDMQPYLT

-368 FHAEGIDLSSYE
+368 FRTEGVDLTDYE

-404 RYNDETFSL
+404 RYGEETFSL

-425 AAMENKILT
+425 AAMENRILT
-434 AIQTYFRPVL
+434 AIQTYFQPAAVSGNEDSPVA
-444 SSEYE
+444 
-449 DQHLPDVDGDF
+449 DADF
-460 VISHDDPS
+460 IISHDDQA

-496 ILSAPKTAV
+496 ILSAPRTAV

-515 IDIQS
+515 IDVHS
-520 DTLPYEELA
+520 DSLPYEELA
-529 GILNSYRRRQK
+529 GILNSYRCRQK

-570 EKDIRHGKITVP
+570 EQAIRGGRISVP

-587 YIDSVLTSHN
+587 YIDAVLTSHN

-625 PDALKPILRD
+625 PDAMKPILRD

-669 TLLEHTR
+669 TLLEHAR
-676 IEAISG
+676 LEAISKTV
-682 NIDASEALDSPDDAD
+682 DLTDTASHTACPP
-697 SSMTISASEQ
+697 
-707 AHPVSLI
+707 PVSLI
-714 ICPSS
+714 VCPSS

-731 APQLKTLLIIGTAQE
+731 APNLKTLLITGTAQE
-746 RRELLTH
+746 RQELLTH
-753 YSDYDVLITSYDML
+753 YADYDVLITSYDML

-772 CYDNLRFRYQIIDEA
+772 RYDNLHFHYQIIDEA

-845 LEQPIVEDKDM
+845 LEQPIVENKDQ

-897 QHKLYNANALK
+897 QNKLYTANTLK
-908 LQKDLEKQSDS
+908 LQKDLEQQSDS

-926 QILSELTKL
+926 QILAELTKL

-955 LDTCIQLIQN
+955 LDTCIQLIEN

-983 DIIERRLKAERI
+983 DVIERRLKAERI

-1010 RLVSAFNEN
+1010 RLVNAFNEN
-1019 KVPVFLISLKAGGT
+1019 KIPVFLISLKAGGT

-1061 AHRIGQKHTVT
+1061 AHRIGQTHTVT

-1106 TASHLTRDDLLQ
+1106 TASQLTKEELLKLLQ
-1118 ILQN
+1118 N

>member
-1 MAITRMTVIKAS
+1 MAITRMTVINAS
-13 SDADYRKGQ
+13 TDANYRKGQ

-31 KNFETDMNTL
+31 KNFETDINTL

-59 ETQVSIDEDESRIIG
+59 ETQVSIDEDESQIVG
-74 SLCSCPDFY
+74 SLCSCSDFY
-83 QSQGLCCHCV
+83 QSEGLCCHCV

-100 SRRHL
+100 SRRHI
-105 QTSFSV
+105 QTSFPS
-111 KNQNRIGQTLI
+111 KKQNRIGQTLI
-122 ESYIQQS
+122 ESYIHQS
-129 TRSPYSAEALES
+129 SGSHYPAKASETKVL
-141 RGMIELEPIL
+141 IELEPIL
-151 HKQYNKLS
+151 HKQYHKLS
-159 VDFKIGTSKKYVIKD
+159 VDFKIGTGKKYVIKD
-174 LLEFARLVREHELF
+174 LLEFARLIRQGELF

-196 FHEPEAFAS
+196 FHEPEAFTS
-205 DSRELLNFIMQRIEE
+205 ESRSMLAFIMQRIEE

-234 FQTMKALRFLPLSPT
+234 FQTMKALRYLPLSPT
-249 AIDTF
+249 AVDMF
-254 LNLMLGRSLQFQLD
+254 LNMMIGHTLQFDLD
-268 DRSQTIHVVDGDPS
+268 DHIRPIYVTDGDPE
-282 LSLEL
+282 LTLEL
-287 KSEGTDSYHL
+287 KAEDSDTYHL
-297 TIENCLIISGA
+297 TIEDCLILSGA
-308 HHFWIL
+308 RTFWIL
-314 KDKKLYK
+314 KDKILYR
-321 CSDAFKRDMQPYLT
+321 CSEAFKKDMQPYLT
-335 ELNRQKVREIT
+335 ELNRQKVHEIT

-368 FHAEGIDLSSYE
+368 FHTEGVDLTGYE
-380 PPEAHFSIYLDNPA
+380 PLEAHFSIYLDNPA

-404 RYNDETFSL
+404 RYGEETFSL
-413 ATPISCEDGFRD
+413 ATPISCEDGFRY
-425 AAMENKILT
+425 AAMENRTLT
-434 AIQTYFRPVL
+434 AIQTYFQPAAVSVNEDSPVA
-444 SSEYE
+444 
-449 DQHLPDVDGDF
+449 DADF
-460 VISHDDPS
+460 IISHDDQA

-510 NGLLE
+510 KGLLE

-520 DTLPYEELA
+520 DSLPYDELA

-570 EKDIRHGKITVP
+570 EQDIRDGRISVP

-587 YIDSVLTSHN
+587 YIDAVLTSHS
-597 SDIQSHRDRYFKSL
+597 SDMQSHRDRYFKSL

-625 PDALKPILRD
+625 PEAMKPILRD

-669 TLLEHTR
+669 TLLEHAR
-676 IEAISG
+676 LEAISKTV
-682 NIDASEALDSPDDAD
+682 DLTETASHTACPS
-697 SSMTISASEQ
+697 
-707 AHPVSLI
+707 PVSLI
-714 ICPSS
+714 VCPSS

-731 APQLKTLLIIGTAQE
+731 APNLKTLLITGTAQE
-746 RRELLTH
+746 RQELLTH
-753 YSDYDVLITSYDML
+753 YADYDVLITSYDML

-772 CYDNLRFRYQIIDEA
+772 SYDNLHFHYQIIDEA

-845 LEQPIVEDKDM
+845 LEQPIVENKDQ

-897 QHKLYNANALK
+897 QNKLYTANALK
-908 LQKDLEKQSDS
+908 LQKNLEQQSDS

-926 QILSELTKL
+926 QILAELTKL

-955 LDTCIQLIQN
+955 LDTCIQLIEN

-983 DIIERRLKAERI
+983 DVIERRLKTERI

-1010 RLVSAFNEN
+1010 RLVNAFNEN

-1106 TASHLTRDDLLQ
+1106 TASHLTKEDLLQ
-1118 ILQN
+1118 ILQ

>member
-31 KNFETDMNTL
+31 KNFETDINTL
-41 TDTPMITA
+41 TGTPMITA

-59 ETQVSIDEDESRIIG
+59 ETQVSIDEDENQIVG
-74 SLCSCPDFY
+74 SLCSCSDFY
-83 QSQGLCCHCV
+83 QSEGLCCHCV

-100 SRRHL
+100 SRRHI
-105 QTSFSV
+105 QTSFPS
-111 KNQNRIGQTLI
+111 KKQNRIGQTLI
-122 ESYIQQS
+122 ESYIHQS
-129 TRSPYSAEALES
+129 SGSHYPAEASETKVL
-141 RGMIELEPIL
+141 IELEPIL
-151 HKQYNKLS
+151 HNQYHKLS

-174 LLEFARLVREHELF
+174 LLEFARLIRQGELF

-196 FHEPEAFAS
+196 FHEPEAFTTE
-205 DSRELLNFIMQRIEE
+205 SRNMLAFIMQRIEE
-220 YEYHFHY
+220 YEYHFHC

-234 FQTMKALRFLPLSPT
+234 FQTMKALRYLPLSPT
-249 AIDTF
+249 AVDMF
-254 LNLMLGRSLQFQLD
+254 LNMMIGHTLQFDLD
-268 DRSQTIHVVDGDPS
+268 DHIRPIYVTDGDPE
-282 LSLEL
+282 LTLEL
-287 KSEGTDSYHL
+287 KAEDSDTYHL
-297 TIENCLIISGA
+297 TIEDCLILSGA
-308 HHFWIL
+308 RTFWIL
-314 KDKKLYK
+314 KDKILYR
-321 CSDAFKRDMQPYLT
+321 CSEAFKKDMQPYLT

-368 FHAEGIDLSSYE
+368 FHTEGVDLTDYE

-404 RYNDETFSL
+404 RYDEETFSL

-425 AAMENKILT
+425 ASMENRILT
-434 AIQTYFRPVL
+434 AIQTYFQPAAISGNEDSPVA
-444 SSEYE
+444 
-449 DQHLPDVDGDF
+449 DADF
-460 VISHDDPS
+460 IISHDDQA

-496 ILSAPKTAV
+496 ILSAPRTAV

-515 IDIQS
+515 IDIHS
-520 DTLPYEELA
+520 DSLPYEELA

-570 EKDIRHGKITVP
+570 EQAIRGGRISVP

-587 YIDSVLTSHN
+587 YIDAVLTSHN

-625 PDALKPILRD
+625 PDAMKPILRD

-669 TLLEHTR
+669 TLLEHAR
-676 IEAISG
+676 LEAISKTV
-682 NIDASEALDSPDDAD
+682 DLTDTASHTACPP
-697 SSMTISASEQ
+697 
-707 AHPVSLI
+707 PVSLI
-714 ICPSS
+714 VCPSS

-731 APQLKTLLIIGTAQE
+731 APNLKTLLITGTAQE
-746 RRELLTH
+746 RQELLTH
-753 YSDYDVLITSYDML
+753 YADYDVLITSYDML

-772 CYDNLRFRYQIIDEA
+772 SYDNLHFHYQIIDEA

-845 LEQPIVEDKDM
+845 LEQPIVENKDQ

-897 QHKLYNANALK
+897 QNKLYTANTLK
-908 LQKDLEKQSDS
+908 LQKDLEQQSDS

-926 QILSELTKL
+926 QILAELTKL

-955 LDTCIQLIQN
+955 LDTCIQLIEN

-983 DIIERRLKAERI
+983 DVIERRLKAERI

-1010 RLVSAFNEN
+1010 RLVNAFNEN
-1019 KVPVFLISLKAGGT
+1019 KIPVFLISLKAGGT

-1061 AHRIGQKHTVT
+1061 AHRIGQTHTVT

-1091 NKKALSDQILSEEGV
+1091 NKKTLSDQILSEKGV
-1106 TASHLTRDDLLQ
+1106 TASQLTKEELLQ

>member
-31 KNFETDMNTL
+31 KNFETDINTL
-41 TDTPMITA
+41 TGTPMITA

-59 ETQVSIDEDESRIIG
+59 ETQVSIDEDESQIVG
-74 SLCSCPDFY
+74 SLCSCSDFY
-83 QSQGLCCHCV
+83 QSEGLCCHCV

-100 SRRHL
+100 SRRHI
-105 QTSFSV
+105 QISFPA
-111 KNQNRIGQTLI
+111 KKQNRIGQTLI
-122 ESYIQQS
+122 ESYIHQS
-129 TRSPYSAEALES
+129 SGTHYPAEASETKVL
-141 RGMIELEPIL
+141 IELEPIL
-151 HKQYNKLS
+151 HKQYHKLS
-159 VDFKIGTSKKYVIKD
+159 VDFKIGTGKKYVIKD
-174 LLEFARLVREHELF
+174 LLEFARLIRQGELF

-196 FHEPEAFAS
+196 FHEPEAFTS
-205 DSRELLNFIMQRIEE
+205 ESRSMLAFIMQRIEE
-220 YEYHFHY
+220 YEYHFHC

-234 FQTMKALRFLPLSPT
+234 FQTMKALRYLPLSPT
-249 AIDTF
+249 AVDMF
-254 LNLMLGRSLQFQLD
+254 LNMMIGHTLQFDLD
-268 DRSQTIHVVDGDPS
+268 DHIRPIYVTDGDPE
-282 LSLEL
+282 LTLEL
-287 KSEGTDSYHL
+287 KAEDSDTYHL
-297 TIENCLIISGA
+297 TIEDCLILSGA
-308 HHFWIL
+308 RTFWIL
-314 KDKKLYK
+314 KDKILYR
-321 CSDAFKRDMQPYLT
+321 CSEAFKKDMQPYLT
-335 ELNRQKVREIT
+335 ELNRQKIREIT

-368 FHAEGIDLSSYE
+368 FHTEGVDLTDYE

-404 RYNDETFSL
+404 RYGEETFSL

-425 AAMENKILT
+425 ASMENRILT
-434 AIQTYFRPVL
+434 AIQTYFQPAAVSGNEDSPVA
-444 SSEYE
+444 
-449 DQHLPDVDGDF
+449 DADF
-460 VISHDDPS
+460 IISHDDQA

-496 ILSAPKTAV
+496 ILSAPRTAV

-515 IDIQS
+515 IDIHS
-520 DTLPYEELA
+520 DSLPYEELA

-570 EKDIRHGKITVP
+570 EQAIRGGRISVP

-587 YIDSVLTSHN
+587 YIDAVLTSHN

-611 IRDMKSVADSDYEV
+611 IRDMKSVTDSDYEV
-625 PDALKPILRD
+625 PDAMKPILRD

-669 TLLEHTR
+669 TLLEHAR
-676 IEAISG
+676 LEAISKTV
-682 NIDASEALDSPDDAD
+682 DLTDTASHTACPP
-697 SSMTISASEQ
+697 
-707 AHPVSLI
+707 PVSLI
-714 ICPSS
+714 VCPSS

-731 APQLKTLLIIGTAQE
+731 APNLKTLLITGTAQE
-746 RRELLTH
+746 RQELLTH
-753 YSDYDVLITSYDML
+753 YADYDVLITSYDML

-772 CYDNLRFRYQIIDEA
+772 SYDNLHFHYQIIDEA

-845 LEQPIVEDKDM
+845 LEQPIVENKDQ

-897 QHKLYNANALK
+897 QNKLYTANTLK
-908 LQKDLEKQSDS
+908 LQKDLEQQSDS

-926 QILSELTKL
+926 QILAELTKL

-955 LDTCIQLIQN
+955 LDTCIQLIEN

-983 DIIERRLKAERI
+983 DVIERRLKAERI

-1010 RLVSAFNEN
+1010 RLVNAFNEN
-1019 KVPVFLISLKAGGT
+1019 KIPVFLISLKAGGT

-1061 AHRIGQKHTVT
+1061 AHRIGQTHTVT

-1106 TASHLTRDDLLQ
+1106 TASQLTKEELLKLLQ
-1118 ILQN
+1118 N

>member
-31 KNFETDMNTL
+31 KNFETDINTL

-59 ETQVSIDEDESRIIG
+59 ETQVSIDEDESQIVG
-74 SLCSCPDFY
+74 SLCSCSDFY
-83 QSQGLCCHCV
+83 QSEGLCCHCV

-100 SRRHL
+100 SRRHI
-105 QTSFSV
+105 QTSFPA
-111 KNQNRIGQTLI
+111 KKQNRIGQTLI
-122 ESYIQQS
+122 ESYIHQS
-129 TRSPYSAEALES
+129 SGTHYPAEASETKVL
-141 RGMIELEPIL
+141 IELEPIL
-151 HKQYNKLS
+151 HKQYHKLS
-159 VDFKIGTSKKYVIKD
+159 VDFKIGTGKKYVIKD
-174 LLEFARLVREHELF
+174 LLEFARLIRQGELF

-196 FHEPEAFAS
+196 FHEPEAFTS
-205 DSRELLNFIMQRIEE
+205 ESRSMLAFIMQRIEE
-220 YEYHFHY
+220 YEYHFHC

-234 FQTMKALRFLPLSPT
+234 FQTMKALRYLPLSPT
-249 AIDTF
+249 AVDMF
-254 LNLMLGRSLQFQLD
+254 LNMMIGHTLQFDLD
-268 DRSQTIHVVDGDPS
+268 DHIRPIYVTDGDPE
-282 LSLEL
+282 LTLEL
-287 KSEGTDSYHL
+287 KAEDSDTYHL
-297 TIENCLIISGA
+297 TIEDCLILSGA
-308 HHFWIL
+308 RTFWIL
-314 KDKKLYK
+314 KDKILYR
-321 CSDAFKRDMQPYLT
+321 CSEAFKKDMQPYLT
-335 ELNRQKVREIT
+335 ELNRQKIREIT

-368 FHAEGIDLSSYE
+368 FHTEGVDLTDYE

-404 RYNDETFSL
+404 RYGEETFSL

-425 AAMENKILT
+425 AAMENRILT
-434 AIQTYFRPVL
+434 AIQTYFQPAAVSGNEDSPVA
-444 SSEYE
+444 
-449 DQHLPDVDGDF
+449 DADF
-460 VISHDDPS
+460 IISHDDQA

-496 ILSAPKTAV
+496 ILSAPRTAV

-515 IDIQS
+515 IDIHS
-520 DTLPYEELA
+520 DSLPYEELA

-570 EKDIRHGKITVP
+570 EQAIRGGRISVP

-587 YIDSVLTSHN
+587 YIDAVLTSHN

-625 PDALKPILRD
+625 PDAMKPILRD

-669 TLLEHTR
+669 TLLEHAR
-676 IEAISG
+676 LEAISKTV
-682 NIDASEALDSPDDAD
+682 DLTDTASHTACPP
-697 SSMTISASEQ
+697 
-707 AHPVSLI
+707 PVSLI
-714 ICPSS
+714 VCPSS

-731 APQLKTLLIIGTAQE
+731 APNLKTLLITGTAQE
-746 RRELLTH
+746 RQELLTH
-753 YSDYDVLITSYDML
+753 YADYDVLITSYDML

-772 CYDNLRFRYQIIDEA
+772 RYDNLHFHYQIIDEA

-812 TGTPIENR
+812 NGTPIENR

-845 LEQPIVEDKDM
+845 LEQPIVENKDQ

-897 QHKLYNANALK
+897 QNKLYTANTLK
-908 LQKDLEKQSDS
+908 LQKDLEQQSDS

-926 QILSELTKL
+926 QILAELTKL

-955 LDTCIQLIQN
+955 LDTCIQLIEN

-983 DIIERRLKAERI
+983 DVIERRLKAERI

-1010 RLVSAFNEN
+1010 RLVNAFNEN
-1019 KVPVFLISLKAGGT
+1019 KIPVFLISLKAGGT

-1061 AHRIGQKHTVT
+1061 AHRIGQTHTVT

-1106 TASHLTRDDLLQ
+1106 TASQLTKEELLKLLQ
-1118 ILQN
+1118 N

>member
-13 SDADYRKGQ
+13 TDADYRKGQ

-31 KNFETDMNTL
+31 KNFETDINTL

-59 ETQVSIDEDESRIIG
+59 ETQVSIDEDESQIVG
-74 SLCSCPDFY
+74 SLCSCSDFY
-83 QSQGLCCHCV
+83 QSEGLCCHCV

-100 SRRHL
+100 SRRHI
-105 QTSFSV
+105 QISFPA
-111 KNQNRIGQTLI
+111 KKQNRIGQTLI
-122 ESYIQQS
+122 ESYIHQS
-129 TRSPYSAEALES
+129 SGTHYPAEAAETKVL
-141 RGMIELEPIL
+141 IELEPIL
-151 HKQYNKLS
+151 HKQYHKLS
-159 VDFKIGTSKKYVIKD
+159 VDFKIGTGKKYVIKD
-174 LLEFARLVREHELF
+174 LLEFARLIRQGELF

-196 FHEPEAFAS
+196 FHEPEAFTTE
-205 DSRELLNFIMQRIEE
+205 SRNMLAFIMQRIEE
-220 YEYHFHY
+220 YEYHFHC

-234 FQTMKALRFLPLSPT
+234 FQTMKALRYLPLSPT
-249 AIDTF
+249 AVDMF
-254 LNLMLGRSLQFQLD
+254 LNMMIGHTLQFDLD
-268 DRSQTIHVVDGDPS
+268 DHIRPIYVTDGDPE
-282 LSLEL
+282 LTLEL
-287 KSEGTDSYHL
+287 KAEDSDTYHL
-297 TIENCLIISGA
+297 TIEDCLILSGA
-308 HHFWIL
+308 RTFWIL
-314 KDKKLYK
+314 KDKILYR
-321 CSDAFKRDMQPYLT
+321 CSEAFKKDMQPYLT

-368 FHAEGIDLSSYE
+368 FHTEGVDLTDYE

-404 RYNDETFSL
+404 RYGEETFSL

-425 AAMENKILT
+425 AAMENRILT
-434 AIQTYFRPVL
+434 AIQTYFQPAAVSGNEDSPVA
-444 SSEYE
+444 
-449 DQHLPDVDGDF
+449 DADF
-460 VISHDDPS
+460 IISHDDQA

-496 ILSAPKTAV
+496 ILSAPRTAV

-510 NGLLE
+510 NGRLE
-515 IDIQS
+515 IDIHS
-520 DTLPYEELA
+520 DSLPYEELA

-570 EKDIRHGKITVP
+570 EQAIRGGRISVP

-587 YIDSVLTSHN
+587 YIDAVLTSHN

-625 PDALKPILRD
+625 PDAMKPILRD

-669 TLLEHTR
+669 TLLEHAR
-676 IEAISG
+676 LEAISKTV
-682 NIDASEALDSPDDAD
+682 DLTDTASHTACPP
-697 SSMTISASEQ
+697 
-707 AHPVSLI
+707 PVSLI
-714 ICPSS
+714 VCPSS

-731 APQLKTLLIIGTAQE
+731 APNLKTLLITGTAQE
-746 RRELLTH
+746 RQELLTH
-753 YSDYDVLITSYDML
+753 YADYDVLITSYDML

-772 CYDNLRFRYQIIDEA
+772 SYDNLHFHYQIIDEA

-845 LEQPIVEDKDM
+845 LEQPIVENKDQ

-897 QHKLYNANALK
+897 QNKLYTANTLK
-908 LQKDLEKQSDS
+908 LQKDLEQQSDS

-926 QILSELTKL
+926 QILAELTKL

-955 LDTCIQLIQN
+955 LDTCIQLIEN

-983 DIIERRLKAERI
+983 DVIERRLKAERI

-1010 RLVSAFNEN
+1010 RLVNAFNEN
-1019 KVPVFLISLKAGGT
+1019 KIPVFLISLKAGGT

-1061 AHRIGQKHTVT
+1061 AHRIGQTHTVT

-1106 TASHLTRDDLLQ
+1106 TASQLTKEELLKLLQ
-1118 ILQN
+1118 N

>member
-13 SDADYRKGQ
+13 TDADYRKGQ

-31 KNFETDMNTL
+31 KNFETDINTL
-41 TDTPMITA
+41 TGTPMITA

-59 ETQVSIDEDESRIIG
+59 ETQVSIDEDENQIVG
-74 SLCSCPDFY
+74 SLCSCSDFY
-83 QSQGLCCHCV
+83 QSEGLCCHCV

-100 SRRHL
+100 SRRHI
-105 QTSFSV
+105 QSSFPA
-111 KNQNRIGQTLI
+111 KKQNRIGQTLI
-122 ESYIQQS
+122 ESYIHQS
-129 TRSPYSAEALES
+129 SGTHYPAEASETKVL
-141 RGMIELEPIL
+141 IELEPIL
-151 HKQYNKLS
+151 HKQYHKLS
-159 VDFKIGTSKKYVIKD
+159 VDFKIGTGKKYVIKD
-174 LLEFARLVREHELF
+174 LLEFARLIRQGELF

-196 FHEPEAFAS
+196 FHEPEAFTTE
-205 DSRELLNFIMQRIEE
+205 SRNMLAFIMQRIEE
-220 YEYHFHY
+220 YEYHFHC

-234 FQTMKALRFLPLSPT
+234 FQTMKALRYLPLSPT
-249 AIDTF
+249 AVDMF
-254 LNLMLGRSLQFQLD
+254 LNMMIGHTLQFDLD
-268 DRSQTIHVVDGDPS
+268 DHIRPIYVTDGDPE
-282 LSLEL
+282 LTLEL
-287 KSEGTDSYHL
+287 KAEDSDTYHL
-297 TIENCLIISGA
+297 TIEDCLILSGA
-308 HHFWIL
+308 RTFWIL
-314 KDKKLYK
+314 KDKILYR
-321 CSDAFKRDMQPYLT
+321 CSEAFKKDMQPYLT

-368 FHAEGIDLSSYE
+368 FHTEGVDLTDYE

-404 RYNDETFSL
+404 RYGEETFSL

-425 AAMENKILT
+425 AAMENRILT
-434 AIQTYFRPVL
+434 AIQTYFQPAAVSGNEDSPVA
-444 SSEYE
+444 
-449 DQHLPDVDGDF
+449 DADF
-460 VISHDDPS
+460 IISHDDQA

-496 ILSAPKTAV
+496 ILSAPRTAV

-515 IDIQS
+515 IDIHS
-520 DTLPYEELA
+520 DSLPYEELA

-570 EKDIRHGKITVP
+570 EQAIRGGRISVP

-587 YIDSVLTSHN
+587 YIDAVLTSHN

-625 PDALKPILRD
+625 PDAMKPILRD

-669 TLLEHTR
+669 TLLEHAR
-676 IEAISG
+676 LEAISKTV
-682 NIDASEALDSPDDAD
+682 DLTDTASHTACPP
-697 SSMTISASEQ
+697 
-707 AHPVSLI
+707 PVSLI
-714 ICPSS
+714 VCPSS

-731 APQLKTLLIIGTAQE
+731 APNLKTLLITGTAQE
-746 RRELLTH
+746 RQELLTH
-753 YSDYDVLITSYDML
+753 YADYDVLITSYDML

-772 CYDNLRFRYQIIDEA
+772 RYDNLHFHYQIIDEA

-845 LEQPIVEDKDM
+845 LEQPIVENKDQ

-897 QHKLYNANALK
+897 QNKLYTANTLK
-908 LQKDLEKQSDS
+908 LQKDLEQQSDS

-926 QILSELTKL
+926 QILAELTKL

-946 QNYHGGSAK
+946 QNYHGRSAK
-955 LDTCIQLIQN
+955 LDTCIQLIEN

-983 DIIERRLKAERI
+983 DVIERRLKAERI

-1010 RLVSAFNEN
+1010 RLVNAFNEN
-1019 KVPVFLISLKAGGT
+1019 KIPVFLISLKAGGT

-1061 AHRIGQKHTVT
+1061 AHRIGQTHTVT

-1106 TASHLTRDDLLQ
+1106 TASQLTKEELLKLLQ
-1118 ILQN
+1118 N

>member
-31 KNFETDMNTL
+31 KNFETDINTL
-41 TDTPMITA
+41 TGTPMITA

-59 ETQVSIDEDESRIIG
+59 ETQVSIDEDESQIVG
-74 SLCSCPDFY
+74 SLCSCSDFY
-83 QSQGLCCHCV
+83 QSEGLCCHCV

-100 SRRHL
+100 SRRHI
-105 QTSFSV
+105 QTSFPA
-111 KNQNRIGQTLI
+111 KKQNRIGQTLI
-122 ESYIQQS
+122 ESYIHQS
-129 TRSPYSAEALES
+129 SGTHYPAEASETKVL
-141 RGMIELEPIL
+141 IELEPIL
-151 HKQYNKLS
+151 HKQYHKLS
-159 VDFKIGTSKKYVIKD
+159 VDFKIGTGKKYVIKD
-174 LLEFARLVREHELF
+174 LLEFARLIRQGELF

-196 FHEPEAFAS
+196 FHEPEAFTS
-205 DSRELLNFIMQRIEE
+205 ESRSMLAFIMQRIEE
-220 YEYHFHY
+220 YEYHFHC

-234 FQTMKALRFLPLSPT
+234 FQTMKALRYLPLSPT
-249 AIDTF
+249 AVDMF
-254 LNLMLGRSLQFQLD
+254 LNMMIGHTLQFDLD
-268 DRSQTIHVVDGDPS
+268 DHIRPIYVTDGDPE
-282 LSLEL
+282 LTLEL
-287 KSEGTDSYHL
+287 KAEDSDTYHL
-297 TIENCLIISGA
+297 TIEDCLILSGA
-308 HHFWIL
+308 RTFWIL
-314 KDKKLYK
+314 KDKILYR
-321 CSDAFKRDMQPYLT
+321 CSEAFKKDMQPYLT

-368 FHAEGIDLSSYE
+368 FHTEGVDLTDYE

-404 RYNDETFSL
+404 RYGEETFSL

-425 AAMENKILT
+425 AAMENRILT
-434 AIQTYFRPVL
+434 AIQTYFQPAAVSGNEDSPVA
-444 SSEYE
+444 
-449 DQHLPDVDGDF
+449 DADF
-460 VISHDDPS
+460 IISHDDQA

-496 ILSAPKTAV
+496 ILSAPRTAV

-515 IDIQS
+515 IDIHS
-520 DTLPYEELA
+520 DSLPYEELA

-570 EKDIRHGKITVP
+570 EQAIRGGRISVP

-587 YIDSVLTSHN
+587 YIDAVLTSHN

-625 PDALKPILRD
+625 PDAMKPILRD

-669 TLLEHTR
+669 TLLEHAR
-676 IEAISG
+676 LEAISKTV
-682 NIDASEALDSPDDAD
+682 DLTDTASHTACPP
-697 SSMTISASEQ
+697 
-707 AHPVSLI
+707 PVSLI
-714 ICPSS
+714 VCPSS

-731 APQLKTLLIIGTAQE
+731 APNLKTLLITGTAQE
-746 RRELLTH
+746 RQELLTH
-753 YSDYDVLITSYDML
+753 YADYDVLITSYDML

-772 CYDNLRFRYQIIDEA
+772 SYDNLHFHFQIIDEA

-845 LEQPIVEDKDM
+845 LEQPIVENKDQ

-897 QHKLYNANALK
+897 QNKLYTANTLK
-908 LQKDLEKQSDS
+908 LQKDLEQQSDS

-926 QILSELTKL
+926 QILAELTKL

-955 LDTCIQLIQN
+955 LDTCIQLIEN

-983 DIIERRLKAERI
+983 DVIERRLKAERI

-1010 RLVSAFNEN
+1010 RLVNAFNEN
-1019 KVPVFLISLKAGGT
+1019 KIPVFLISLKAGGT

-1061 AHRIGQKHTVT
+1061 AHRIGQTHTVT

-1106 TASHLTRDDLLQ
+1106 TASQLTKEELLKLLQ
-1118 ILQN
+1118 N

>member
-13 SDADYRKGQ
+13 TDADYRKGQ

-31 KNFETDMNTL
+31 KNFETDINTL
-41 TDTPMITA
+41 TGTPMITA

-59 ETQVSIDEDESRIIG
+59 ETQVSIDEDESQIVG
-74 SLCSCPDFY
+74 SLCSCSDFY
-83 QSQGLCCHCV
+83 QSEGLCCHCV

-100 SRRHL
+100 SRRHI
-105 QTSFSV
+105 QTSFPS
-111 KNQNRIGQTLI
+111 KKQNRIGQTLI
-122 ESYIQQS
+122 ESYIHQS
-129 TRSPYSAEALES
+129 SGTHYPAEASETKVL
-141 RGMIELEPIL
+141 IELEPIL
-151 HKQYNKLS
+151 HNQYHKLS

-174 LLEFARLVREHELF
+174 LLEFARLIRQGELF

-196 FHEPEAFAS
+196 FHEPEAFTTE
-205 DSRELLNFIMQRIEE
+205 SRNMLAFIMQRIEE
-220 YEYHFHY
+220 YEYHFHC

-234 FQTMKALRFLPLSPT
+234 FQTMKALRYLPLSPT
-249 AIDTF
+249 AVDMF
-254 LNLMLGRSLQFQLD
+254 LNMMIGHTLQFDLD
-268 DRSQTIHVVDGDPS
+268 DHIRPIYVTDGDPE
-282 LSLEL
+282 LTLEL
-287 KSEGTDSYHL
+287 KAEDSDTYHL
-297 TIENCLIISGA
+297 TIEDCLILSGA
-308 HHFWIL
+308 RTFWIL
-314 KDKKLYK
+314 KDKILYR
-321 CSDAFKRDMQPYLT
+321 CSEAFKKDMQPYLT

-346 LSEKQLRPFYGSV
+346 LSEKQLRPFYSSV

-368 FHAEGIDLSSYE
+368 FHTEGVDLTDYE

-404 RYNDETFSL
+404 RYGEETFSL

-425 AAMENKILT
+425 AAMENRILT
-434 AIQTYFRPVL
+434 AIQTYFQPAAVSGNEDSPVA
-444 SSEYE
+444 
-449 DQHLPDVDGDF
+449 DADF
-460 VISHDDPS
+460 IISHDDQA

-496 ILSAPKTAV
+496 ILSAPRTAV

-515 IDIQS
+515 IDIHS
-520 DTLPYEELA
+520 DSLPYEELA

-570 EKDIRHGKITVP
+570 EQAIRGGRISVP

-587 YIDSVLTSHN
+587 YIDAVLTSHN

-611 IRDMKSVADSDYEV
+611 IRDMKSMADSDYEV
-625 PDALKPILRD
+625 PDAMKPILRD

-669 TLLEHTR
+669 TLLEHAR
-676 IEAISG
+676 LEAISKTV
-682 NIDASEALDSPDDAD
+682 DLTDTASHTACPP
-697 SSMTISASEQ
+697 
-707 AHPVSLI
+707 PVSLI
-714 ICPSS
+714 VCPSS

-731 APQLKTLLIIGTAQE
+731 APNLKTLLITGTAQE
-746 RRELLTH
+746 RQELLTH
-753 YSDYDVLITSYDML
+753 YADYDVLITSYDML

-772 CYDNLRFRYQIIDEA
+772 RYDNLHFHYQIIDEA

-845 LEQPIVEDKDM
+845 LEQPIVENKDQ

-897 QHKLYNANALK
+897 QNKLYTANTLK
-908 LQKDLEKQSDS
+908 LQKDLEQQSDS

-926 QILSELTKL
+926 QILAELTKL

-955 LDTCIQLIQN
+955 LDTCIQLIEN

-983 DIIERRLKAERI
+983 DVIERRLKAERI

-1010 RLVSAFNEN
+1010 RLVNAFNEN
-1019 KVPVFLISLKAGGT
+1019 KIPVFLISLKAGGT

-1061 AHRIGQKHTVT
+1061 AHRIGQTHTVT

-1091 NKKALSDQILSEEGV
+1091 NKKTLSDQILSEKGV
-1106 TASHLTRDDLLQ
+1106 TASQLTKEELLQ